1 MSWSD
6 RLRAALSAAVLCCF
20 GVSQAHAQDA
30 VEAEIEAL
38 RAAAHKMAVAFAS
51 DAVEPVGKVSLD
63 LMFVFQE
70 LTALQKNAALV
81 GEVCAPPD
89 ADMTLRTL
97 SEPDCLAALMSV
109 ERQVWRLAAE
119 LAADAHLIASKR
131 LADTLPLETIPEADW
146 TEAREAE
153 VAEWWAKAAPTAL
166 EAVSRVGREW
176 IKQRGDEEEIADRAL
191 RRLARALRQIEQEPA
206 VAQLRNAVNSVAE
219 FASLAAPLRVI
230 VDPDQALED
239 RAEAAVRFA
248 AAYAGLQADA
258 LKQVF
263 SAPIDAN
270 TCRDT
275 LPEELRDARWYR
287 EELCT
292 AAFDRLKAVSDAL
305 DEPRA
310 AASGAYAALE
320 AEIEARAAEVD
331 AFTSALTE
339 AFDERILTIR
349 LLVAKAEALPRAGGN
364 CTDVARAMDEPEEAI
379 TSPLNEGRLRRA
391 AERLAGVM
399 TACAEQSL
407 TDQLTLMCRR
417 TQSVLAGPIDRFDT
431 RIRAVPSALPSP
443 FDSDLQ
449 APWEALVSAAER
461 EGLAGI
467 CEGTVSLNPATLKRR
482 AEALEDAAGAALE
495 RLQRAAVQSLQDK
508 SLASL
513 EGVLDR
519 VKVPVDVTA
528 GVETGLTALCDMVA
542 PPIPAPEGSV
552 RRAVSQAVLTDLGLV
567 DNGAPVA
574 EVALMCTEL
583 RKGTGVWTGAAFS
596 DAFNAVLQDSLE
608 ETQAAAVV
616 ARLDEAM
623 DRLQQSGDRLA
634 QRAANAAVIL
644 EGSAVLDRVVS
655 MQADSGCGPEA
666 QTDESA
672 TPNTGLDMGLLSK
685 KVERRLGVEDR
696 RWTIHLGA
704 KLNLAVC
711 GLRSNDPKA
720 LHQVVSVVKASTQF
734 SEAFDV
740 DTATDP
746 VAVADQLQAAMRRA
760 VEEAEITV
768 DETFLNV
775 QLRRIAAAAGLDLDA
790 LVRLRLGPLSGSSFD
805 KQFGLLLRVA
815 LPEPVNQ
822 SFCLSV
828 PIDPAR
834 VSPECPS
841 FENAEAVVTA
851 MAEAMAR
858 QAFDDLA
865 TKVGEE
871 LQRFMAE
878 SEGLAAI
885 EDLLRNSAQVT
896 VVRAPSRASGDILS
910 WVRVTIPES
919 AVEDL
924 TKIHDLAP
932 LKGPFVFQT
941 ALDGDLVDQVIVE
954 RPTVDGVA
962 LVRRALSLEPSN
974 VLVLQ
979 EIGAPDPLKP
989 EALPQALKAVASQ
1002 SDRTQC
1008 SGAYV
1013 VSVAFGPRAPVQ
1025 GPLGFVCMQPTGGA
1039 PWLVLGTNVELKSL
1053 NEDWRLR
1060 VRAVESDA
1068 GNGDGIYD
1076 FNVRVSSHT
1085 PLFAEVDNN
1094 ARALLRIDL
1103 PRGVVS
1109 LPSDVDENAKLY
1121 LDIENALSV
1130 QLPRGVRVHG
1140 IQFASDGLD
1149 ISIDPSGAIDEAW
1162 RSLSDMVSEDAAVW
1176 QAWAEDVGAT
1186 LQKESEA
1193 YCKHV
1198 VPLQRL
1204 GQTLADGVLAPV
1216 PEICTVSDP
1225 DEGGIFLRGQE
1236 LTWTCS
1242 GNNIAPGREV
1252 DYCDLELPDDFG
1264 LCGDF
1269 VDIRFDWR
1277 GAERPDQPEVHSA
1290 DLEDCIED
1298 TIDDLLPRDQLGDD
1312 EIRVALGFDGACSD
1326 LNRLSDCAITGAF
1339 TLDLSDLEEQLNKIG
1354 SDTLG
1359 RIYDAEACALDAPQ
1373 LDVTALVSL
1382 DGTLR
1387 FGAGAS
1393 GLDALE
1399 NRFMRCADVLAAAA
1413 AEAALSEVV
1422 DAVDLSDLFQGFA
1435 DASSSVLDGATDTLG
1450 ATLDGEASCTLK
1462 STESDAQKACGS
1474 YSGEDV
1480 QTGRV
1485 TGAIVTAPYE
1495 ILGED
1500 LKVTADLSWSTAKLS
1515 VEDLDTDALAN
1526 WAESQARGLIDPND
1540 ARLSLTCPQTQDGD
1554 CLNELSRR
1562 LGASVSGKYLQS
1574 KDGAT
1579 LIKTDKRFELTLP
1592 YDLVIDEL
1600 GLRSSVD
1607 LRCIIDL
1614 EGFPNVA
1621 APDCGAQGLSPEAL
1635 VMDAVARILAEGP
1648 LEVGQTLDLGLI
1660 AFKIK
1665 EEGAPVYKPSLGRI
1679 EMTAEA
1685 SFAGLGIDETV
1696 DANITLDR
1704 NLTPDIDADYN
1715 SLTSNIT
1722 EQLSS
1727 GINDLLGDFG
1737 VKITDIGLRPAD
1749 GSTPKALLI
1758 DSEANIAGLFAIS
1771 APQVQLSEEG
1781 LAIQGPN
1788 RFAISFGEG
1797 LTIPVPPLAICPNGG
1812 AIEDTEL
1819 TIRAAVTIAE
1829 CSASYL
1835 LNYRG
1840 SLTMDIERPLKVTT
1854 KGALTLLSIIP
1865 LGSNEGVIDLGKPFV
1880 QHQSEI
1886 GGAVSDILSM
1896 RGQFTIDGPQEIVT
1910 ADSSVKVFTVP
1921 VGDGRFLLDLDQ
1933 RILDTATEFN
1943 IAAFLRGNGAV
1954 RTGKGFSRPEAAA
1967 GTRMSI
1973 AGFDAF
1979 SADLKARANLA
1990 RARLSVLGLRLT
2002 VAFPGL
2008 QALDPSR
2015 IADMLKNLLTPNF
2028 EDLDKALEALFSGNV
2043 TINPFAG
2050 FGSGGDGMGDD
2061 GDGDAGDS
2069 ASDGKAQDPGD
2080 GLGDGTDPPL
2090 ADTGAPEAIPPGG
2103 TPGLL
2108 GDKVAA
2114 LWFEPLGGDPA
2125 RVQIGKGNKGTP
2137 EYEKLA
2143 VARIAPG
2150 HFNAEG
2156 QPMGKTLS
2164 TLTGGYSQMQRG
2176 TVEAFD
2182 GYGGCTTGP
2191 GNLVYLYTGETVDRR
2206 GYYELCRVSIGAD
2219 NRPVTDLNILSEDLS
2234 TDERSLLVA
2243 FHTALIGEMATRP
2256 EDPDGNYDRLLLRAR
2271 IVQNAHGTLSGTIG
2285 FQRVGELLV
2294 VMRGSFED
2302 NTACGEPPAVGGDPK
2317 TKSFWLTGMRQDW
2330 DGKRP
2335 GDLDDPQGVF
2345 EAVQAL
2351 WNCEEGT
2358 LGRIDPDNRT
2368 LATAES
2374 LSRKAAGGYQI
2385 VSPME
2390 LPKDPEPEPR
2400 PTPPWPQPEPEP
2412 QPKPAPEPDPVP
2424 FPEPCSSECGTIPV
2438 RIGELDEGCGI
2449 WLYNQLSGRYPR
2461 GGLGG
2466 EVCEAGPQTVIVG
2479 SVAGQYVQFYVPV
2492 DDTRAHLM
2500 LSLPDGYHRTDTPLS
2515 LVGGAAA
2522 TPARAKQV
2530 SDFLDVYV
2538 GSPAPDRFK
2547 AVRVLSDLPTREAL
2561 EAPLPGGAGRL
2572 WVVRQDDRVWL
2583 VKQTGDALPEDRA
2596 LSLLTVLTEDVLAA
2610 EVTTP
2615 DRLLL
2620 VRPEALWVYRWAG
2633 GAWEGIAQI
2642 GDDPRREQVPS
2653 ARAVASELYD
2663 VIGAVPDAP
2672 HRVQIVPYEPRIEA
2686 WAYAIEDG
2694 NGQPGRLMARRAVVP
2709 VEETTEKL
2717 QGGLS
2722 ASQPT
2727 LDLPETGALDHWVDV
2742 TVPLEV
2748 GQFTIDLSP
2757 LVSGEI
2763 DPYVC
2768 LYSLNG
2774 KPLAADDDGGRED
2787 LYSRLTWRPEAGET
2801 RFLARLKNYEQQ
2813 PAQPVPPVVATL
2825 SFSTSND
2832 VSVLPK
2838 PGDEGYVLCEQPDV
2852 AKRIKYFATAPEAAE
2867 LKGLSLILQDRSRLL
2882 AVAKEALEAPWA
2894 GTLEAFQTE
2903 GDTKSRAAVSAPVYL
2918 AQSDGAGLLFRRFVP
2933 QSEDVDAIAP
2943 FARMPGAAPPRH
2955 AWSALAQ
2962 ELDGDTTE
2970 VAQITGRSV
2979 ALTALTAGG
2988 AAVTEA
2994 WQTRLPRHEGT
3005 GYRVFFKLGD
3015 TPLWIDLPDDFA
3027 SDALVEA
3034 ALRYMLNF
3042 DVSSLTLLQA
3052 SPPLARAE
3060 SGYCGEGSTSC
3071 DESLVLLPLSDTA
3084 EAVVLPLPTKAAP
3097 PGALET
3103 VKNLFVQVATH
3114 SPEQLPDVA
3123 ARVDPWSMQDKR
3135 LLQFTK
3141 DGPLHVVADDGRWA
3155 CLRTDHGGAAS
3166 PRAQAALAYWPDGDL
3181 APSASPQLCDAP
3193 GVVVWQ
3199 YAPAPRDSAVGLLY
3213 RTGDE
3218 TPLDLVALNTAAP
3231 RVATGQTVPDALKT
3245 LLVGRLQGSLRPE
3258 DDLRSLPK
3266 TVVPE
3271 VLRETA
3277 VVLEVIR
3284 PGNRLLWLAGL
3295 QVPQGSGAPLVCVLG
3310 DIEADLPEGVPPKVK
3325 DDVILLSLEAVKR
3338 TVEALGSGQDALCPR
3353 TRTRRINVVPAGDYW
3368 DIWEELSNE
3377 ASLAPEERPRFR
3389 RVRLAQAGPGA
3400 GPMLA
3405 RNTPARTNAHRLH
3418 GTALTL
3424 RLDRRLT
3431 ERLDDVAAR
3440 EARAPIKSAVAGLFR
3455 AADLTRGAR
3464 TVFLTCTTDCT
3475 RLEGTTSAGERIA
3488 VVIDPAGGRASAI
3501 GLTDVASAQDEVL
3514 QGFALGLAADRLA
3527 ACSSRCF
3534 AWFDLGV
3541 AGEAVMAAE
3550 RPHGAVLGRKDTAD
3564 LIRPYGDLP
3573 REFARP
3579 FNETSPDEILIAL
3592 RNAVLQRAAG
3602 RMVPFTVQRLTNGWT
3617 GPDAPAL
3624 LSFPEPGAPLKEHR
3638 VVFPSGA
3645 EGPLYWSS
3653 RAVIDTD
3660 TATRIVTHLSLRLG
3674 ASRLSEEAIW
3684 IPGAPRDAPLFLL
3697 ETAPSATGLT
3707 LAERL
3712 DANARPDVFF
3722 DPACPVALELR
3733 DTFLQ
3738 GLVALAPKAD
3748 VTCVPDATDRL
3759 ALLQADVPAALAVTP
3774 DAFAVLDIDTDF
3786 SVLGTRFDAQ
3796 AEAVLRLATP
3806 ALDQAFESVQLW
3818 TADIPGIVLATA
3830 DTGFET
3836 AVWRDS
3842 PGTVPD
3848 LVGRFQGYR
3857 VARPEQ
3863 HRLLAQVT
3871 PVASLATR
3879 GRFLDIE
3886 GRDALLYDETRLDV
3900 LGGDRI
3906 RITRFLNSG
3915 DARPEAL
3922 ATDIATYLTAS
3933 EPAADTIAEA
3943 ILVPAGDA
3951 FLVMETAS
3959 RKIAGAWVKPAMGA
3973 PVGLA
3978 APSTWP
3984 QDLAAATAA
3993 DLAAFL
3999 RPNLSAGHSLAG
4011 LFAEGNTLVACG
4023 RVAAASPGV
4032 DEGLILQTA
4041 DSGGNRV
4048 RAAYTDLA
4056 MRFHAPSCGIVRR
4069 HLPFVVSTPEQITD
4083 VARMDLLPRTNRQ
4096 HPDVVIATPIPPETV
4111 AQLWVGQGTLDKRC
4125 LGTFAPEAKE
4135 LLRLLAKR
4143 LWDAGASC
4151 DWFKAPAEGTVALL
4165 AIGGQVTVLDSRTG
4179 VMREIGL
4186 ETSSAADHEMLLTWF
4201 LSVGVTACSNQPLV
4215 HTVLSDGAQFLD
4227 DPCGIIATAP
4237 VGATA
4242 FAALMKRLSRAEAT
4256 PLSRT
4261 DFDLLNGRLMPKGA
4275 DAPFRFDVLAQ
4286 DGSRLLAVTG
4296 AGSGMEQ
4303 DWIILSDRGCLLVSL
4318 ETLGRA
4324 KLDDLSGRL
4333 LPDGSPRHLFLR
4345 AVDLEEQAPIW
4356 LLAQTDDRACEAT
4369 GRTSLDNVSPVT
4381 RLGGAWTFE
4390 ARAMTRTRWYPLQLQ
4405 GDPDTVLARAPE
4417 DAVISEYI
4425 AAQLRAEVTVARLW
4439 LRPDGQDALFVVGW
4453 GATSNP
4459 TLCVHLLNAQ
4469 RGGYVTTKSA
4479 IDMRLAGAHREEL
4492 GLKALI
4498 DRLEAQ
4504 SPDAVFAPR
4513 WYEPFV
4519 ADPRALALR
4528 DHPPGV
4534 ACVPES
4540 S

>member
-6 RLRAALSAAVLCCF
+6 RLRAALSAAVLFCF
-20 GVSQAHAQDA
+20 GVLQAHAQDA
-30 VEAEIEAL
+30 VETEIEAL
-38 RAAAHKMAVAFAS
+38 RAAAHKMAVAFDS
-51 DAVEPVGKVSLD
+51 DGVGPVGKVSLD

-70 LTALQKNAALV
+70 LTALQRNGALV

-89 ADMTLRTL
+89 TDMTLRML
-97 SEPDCLAALMSV
+97 SEPDCLATLISM

-131 LADTLPLETIPEADW
+131 LADTLPPPPIPESDR

-153 VAEWWAKAAPTAL
+153 VAAWWAKAAPTAL

-176 IKQRGDEEEIADRAL
+176 IKQRRDEDEIADRAL

-206 VAQLRNAVNSVAE
+206 VAQLRNAVKDAPE
-219 FASLAAPLRVI
+219 FASLVASLRVI
-230 VDPDQALED
+230 VDPGQALED
-239 RAEAAVRFA
+239 RAEATVRFA

-263 SAPIDAN
+263 STPIDAN

-292 AAFDRLKAVSDAL
+292 AAFDRLKAVSEAL
-305 DEPRA
+305 DVPRE

-320 AEIEARAAEVD
+320 AEIDARAAEVD
-331 AFTSALTE
+331 AFTAALTE

-349 LLVAKAEALPRAGGN
+349 LLVAKAEALPLAGGT
-364 CTDVARAMDEPEEAI
+364 CTDATRAMAEPAEAI
-379 TSPLNEGRLRRA
+379 TGPLNESRLRRA
-391 AERLAGVM
+391 AEGLAGVL
-399 TACAEQSL
+399 TACAEQNL

-417 TQSVLAGPIDRFDT
+417 TQSVLAGPTQRFDT
-431 RIRAVPSALPSP
+431 RIRAVPTALPAP
-443 FDSDLQ
+443 FNRDLQ
-449 APWEALVSAAER
+449 KPWEALVSAAGR
-461 EGLAGI
+461 DGLAGI
-467 CEGTVSLNPATLKRR
+467 CEGTVSLDPDTVMRR
-482 AEALEDAAGAALE
+482 AEALENAAGAALE
-495 RLQRAAVQSLQDK
+495 RLLQAAVQSLQDK
-508 SLASL
+508 ALASL

-519 VKVPVDVTA
+519 SKVPVEVTA
-528 GVETGLTALCDMVA
+528 SIETGLTALCDMVT
-542 PPIPAPEGSV
+542 PLSPAPEGSV

-567 DNGAPVA
+567 DNGAAVA

-634 QRAANAAVIL
+634 KRAATAAVIL

-666 QTDESA
+666 ETDENA
-672 TPNTGLDMGLLSK
+672 PPNTGLEMGLLSK
-685 KVERRLGVEDR
+685 KVERRLIVEDG

-704 KLNLAVC
+704 ELNLAVC

-720 LHQVVSVVKASTQF
+720 LHQVVSVVEASTQF

-740 DTATDP
+740 DTATDT

-768 DETFLNV
+768 DEALLNV

-790 LVRLRLGPLSGSSFD
+790 LARLRLGPLSGSGFD
-805 KQFGLLLRVA
+805 KQYGLLLRVA

-828 PIDPAR
+828 PTDPAR
-834 VSPECPS
+834 VSPDCPS
-841 FENAEAVVTA
+841 FEDAEVVVSA

-858 QAFDDLA
+858 QAFDALA
-865 TKVGEE
+865 ATVGAE
-871 LQRFMAE
+871 LQRFLAD
-878 SEGLAAI
+878 SKGLAAI
-885 EDLLRNSAQVT
+885 EDLLQDNAEIT
-896 VVRAPSRASGDILS
+896 VVRGPSRTSGEILS
-910 WVRVTIPES
+910 WVRITVPKNAI
-919 AVEDL
+919 ADL
-924 TKIHDLAP
+924 TTIHGLAP
-932 LKGPFVFQT
+932 LTGAFVFQT
-941 ALDGDLVDQVIVE
+941 TLDGDRLDQMIVE
-954 RPTVDGVA
+954 RPTVNGVA
-962 LVRRALSLEPSN
+962 LVQRALSLLPSDSD
-974 VLVLQ
+974 LLILK

-989 EALPQALKAVASQ
+989 DDLPHALQDVASAR
-1002 SDRTQC
+1002 DRTQC
-1008 SGAYV
+1008 AGAYV
-1013 VSVAFGPRAPVQ
+1013 VSVAFGRQAPVQ
-1025 GPLGFVCMQPTGGA
+1025 GPLGFVCVQPSGDE
-1039 PWLVLGTNVELKSL
+1039 PWLVLGPDVELTSPDG
-1053 NEDWRLR
+1053 DWRMR

-1068 GNGDGIYD
+1068 SNDGGIYD
-1076 FNVRVSSHT
+1076 LNVRVSSHT
-1085 PLFAEVDNN
+1085 PLFAEVDN

-1140 IQFASDGLD
+1140 LQFASDGLD
-1149 ISIDPSGAIDEAW
+1149 ISIDPSGAIDDAW
-1162 RSLSDMVSEDAAVW
+1162 RGLSDMLSEEAAVW

-1186 LQKESEA
+1186 LQEESEA

-1204 GQTLADGVLAPV
+1204 GQTLADGMLAPV
-1216 PEICTVSDP
+1216 PEMCTVSEP
-1225 DEGGIFLRGQE
+1225 DEGRILLRDQE
-1236 LTWTCS
+1236 LTWSCS
-1242 GNNIAPGREV
+1242 GSNIAPGREV

-1264 LCGDF
+1264 LCGDA

-1277 GAERPDQPEVHSA
+1277 GTERPEKPEVHSA
-1290 DLEDCIED
+1290 DLEECIKD
-1298 TIDDLLPRDQLGDD
+1298 TTDDLLPRDQLGYD
-1312 EIRVALGFDGACSD
+1312 EIKVSLGFDGACSD
-1326 LNRLSDCAITGAF
+1326 LNRLSDCAITGTF
-1339 TLDLSDLEEQLNKIG
+1339 TLDLSDLADQLNKTG

-1359 RIYDAEACALDAPQ
+1359 RIYDDEACALDAPQ

-1387 FGAGAS
+1387 FGAGVS

-1399 NRFMRCADVLAAAA
+1399 NRFRRCADALAAAA
-1413 AEAALSEVV
+1413 AEAALSEVA
-1422 DAVDLSDLFQGFA
+1422 DTVDLSDLYQGIA
-1435 DASSSVLDGATDTLG
+1435 DASSSVLDGTTETLG
-1450 ATLDGEASCTLK
+1450 ATLDGEASCILK
-1462 STESDAQKACGS
+1462 STERDAQIACGA

-1515 VEDLDTDALAN
+1515 VEGLDTDPLAD
-1526 WAESQARGLIDPND
+1526 WAESQAKGLIHPKD

-1554 CLNELSRR
+1554 CLNELARR
-1562 LGASVSGKYLQS
+1562 LGDSISGKYLRS

-1579 LIKTDKRFELTLP
+1579 LIQTDKRFELTLP

-1621 APDCGAQGLSPEAL
+1621 APDCGGQGLSPEAL

-1660 AFKIK
+1660 AFEIK
-1665 EEGAPVYKPSLGRI
+1665 QAPDHKPSLGRI

-1696 DANITLDR
+1696 DAKITLDR
-1704 NLTPDIDADYN
+1704 NLNPDIDADYN
-1715 SLTSNIT
+1715 ALTGKIT
-1722 EQLSS
+1722 EQLTS

-1737 VKITDIGLRPAD
+1737 VKITNIGLSPAD
-1749 GSTPKALLI
+1749 GSMPKALLI
-1758 DSEANIAGLFAIS
+1758 DSEASIAGLFAIS

-1819 TIRAAVTIAE
+1819 TIRAAVTVAE

-1896 RGQFTIDGPQEIVT
+1896 RGQFTIDGPQKIVT

-1933 RILDTATEFN
+1933 GILDTTTEFN

-2090 ADTGAPEAIPPGG
+2090 ADTGAPEDIPPGG

-2164 TLTGGYSQMQRG
+2164 TLIGGYSQIQTG

-2182 GYGGCTTGP
+2182 GYGECTTGP

-2206 GYYELCRVSIGAD
+2206 GYYELCRVSIGTD
-2219 NRPVTDLNILSEDLS
+2219 NQPVTTLKGLSVE
-2234 TDERSLLVA
+2234 ERGLLVG
-2243 FHTALIGEMATRP
+2243 FHNALIGEMATRP
-2256 EDPDGNYDRLLLRAR
+2256 VEPSGDYGRLLLRAR
-2271 IVQNAHGTLSGTIG
+2271 IVQNGEGTLQGTIG

-2294 VMRGSFED
+2294 VMRGAFED
-2302 NTACGEPPAVGGDPK
+2302 NTACGEPPSAGGETK
-2317 TKSFWLTGMRQDW
+2317 TKSFWLTGMRQVY
-2330 DGKRP
+2330 DGERR

-2351 WNCEEGT
+2351 WNCDEGT
-2358 LGRIDPDNRT
+2358 LGRVDPTNQT

-2374 LSRKAAGGYQI
+2374 LSKKTAGGYQI
-2385 VSPME
+2385 VSPIE
-2390 LPKDPEPEPR
+2390 PPEDPVPQPR
-2400 PTPPWPQPEPEP
+2400 PTPPWPV
-2412 QPKPAPEPDPVP
+2412 PKPDPSPVP
-2424 FPEPCSSECGTIPV
+2424 PPPPPPVPDPEPCETDCRSVPV
-2438 RIGELDEGCGI
+2438 RIGELDDGCGI
-2449 WLYNQLSGRYPR
+2449 WLYDQLSGRYPR

-2466 EVCEAGPQTVIVG
+2466 EICEPGDETVI
-2479 SVAGQYVQFYVPV
+2479 AGRETARFVQFYVPV
-2492 DDTRAHLM
+2492 DEARAHLL
-2500 LSLPDGYHRTDTPLS
+2500 LSRPDGYHRTETPLS
-2515 LVGGAAA
+2515 FVGRAAA
-2522 TPARAKQV
+2522 TAARAKQV
-2530 SDFLDVYV
+2530 SDFLDIYARSS
-2538 GSPAPDRFK
+2538 SPGGFK

-2561 EAPLPGGAGRL
+2561 EAPLPDGAGR
-2572 WVVRQDDRVWL
+2572 WWAVRQDDRVWSS
-2583 VKQTGDALPEDRA
+2583 KQTGDALPEDRA
-2596 LSLLTVLTEDVLAA
+2596 LALLTVLTEDVLEA

-2620 VRPEALWVYRWAG
+2620 VRPEALWVYRWAD
-2633 GAWEGIAQI
+2633 GAWEAIAQI
-2642 GDDPRREQVPS
+2642 AEDPQRAQVPS
-2653 ARAVASELYD
+2653 ARSVANELYD
-2663 VIGAVPDAP
+2663 VIDNDIDAP
-2672 HRVQIVPYEPRIEA
+2672 HRVQIIPYAPQIEA

-2694 NGQPGRLMARRAVVP
+2694 NGEPGRLMVRRAVVP
-2709 VEETTEKL
+2709 TIQVAAVRQDTLSDSNNRIVYEASGGSELWFDIVLPSGTRNFSMDLRNMSGPSDGLLICLFGYEDGIPL
-2717 QGGLS
+2717 ASNWSGSNSQGAYLDWYPENNQTRFVGLIS
-2722 ASQPT
+2722 
-2727 LDLPETGALDHWVDV
+2727 E
-2742 TVPLEV
+2742 
-2748 GQFTIDLSP
+2748 
-2757 LVSGEI
+2757 VSGEVLPNFEI
-2763 DPYVC
+2763 ELTV
-2768 LYSLNG
+2768 N
-2774 KPLAADDDGGRED
+2774 RD
-2787 LYSRLTWRPEAGET
+2787 LQET
-2801 RFLARLKNYEQQ
+2801 RGPEQCQVAPTEARVNYFEAERERVDVKN
-2813 PAQPVPPVVATL
+2813 
-2825 SFSTSND
+2825 
-2832 VSVLPK
+2832 
-2838 PGDEGYVLCEQPDV
+2838 
-2852 AKRIKYFATAPEAAE
+2852 
-2867 LKGLSLILQDRSRLL
+2867 LSLILQDRNRLL
-2882 AVAKEALEAPWA
+2882 AVANEALEAPWSD
-2894 GTLEAFQTE
+2894 TPEAFVA
-2903 GDTKSRAAVSAPVYL
+2903 DTSVGQRLAAGAPVYL
-2918 AQSDGAGLLFRRFVP
+2918 AQTDGADLLFRRFLLQPSAV
-2933 QSEDVDAIAP
+2933 DVIAP
-2943 FARMPGAAPPRH
+2943 FARMTGDAPPRH
-2955 AWSALAQ
+2955 AWGALAK
-2962 ELDGDTTE
+2962 ELDRDTTE
-2970 VAQITGRSV
+2970 IAQISGRSV
-2979 ALTALTAGG
+2979 ALSALTVAGVD
-2988 AAVTEA
+2988 VTKA
-2994 WQTRLPRHEGT
+2994 WQTRLRHHEET
-3005 GYRVFFKLGD
+3005 EHRVFFKLGE
-3015 TPLWIDLPDDFA
+3015 TPRSIDLNGDFA
-3027 SDALVEA
+3027 DDALVKA
-3034 ALRYMLNF
+3034 ALRYMLTS
-3042 DVSSLTLLQA
+3042 DDSRLTLLQA
-3052 SPPLARAE
+3052 SPPLARTE
-3060 SGYCGEGSTSC
+3060 TGYCGTGSNSC
-3071 DESLVLLPLSDTA
+3071 VENLVLLPLTDTA
-3084 EAVVLPLPTKAAP
+3084 EAMVLPLPTRDAQPAAR
-3097 PGALET
+3097 ET
-3103 VKNLFVQVATH
+3103 VKRLFVQVATQ
-3114 SPEQLPDVA
+3114 SPEQLPDA
-3123 ARVDPWSMQDKR
+3123 APLIDPWSLSDKR
-3135 LLQFTK
+3135 LVQFTQ
-3141 DGPLHVVADDGRWA
+3141 DGPLHVIADDGRWA
-3155 CLRTDHGGAAS
+3155 CLRTDHAGASS
-3166 PRAQAALAYWPDGDL
+3166 PRAQAALAYWPDADL
-3181 APSASPQLCDAP
+3181 APSASPQLCNAP

-3199 YAPAPRDSAVGLLY
+3199 YAPAPRDSAVGMLY
-3213 RTGDE
+3213 QTGDE

-3258 DDLRSLPK
+3258 DDLRVLPD
-3266 TVVPE
+3266 TVLPE
-3271 VLRETA
+3271 ALSEKA
-3277 VVLEVIR
+3277 VILEVIR
-3284 PGNRLLWLAGL
+3284 PDNRLVWLAGL
-3295 QVPQGSGAPLVCVLG
+3295 QLPRKDKPPLVCVLG
-3310 DIEADLPEGVPPKVK
+3310 DIEATLPTNLPDEIKEN
-3325 DDVILLSLEAVKR
+3325 VIDITLVAVTR
-3338 TVEALGSGQDALCPR
+3338 TVEAFDPENDNLCPR
-3353 TRTRRINVVPAGDYW
+3353 TQQLRINVVASDGTW
-3368 DIWEELSNE
+3368 DIWEELLE
-3377 ASLAPEERPRFR
+3377 AAAPAPDTGPSIR
-3389 RVRLAQAGPGA
+3389 RVRLAQAGTGAWPG
-3400 GPMLA
+3400 LA
-3405 RNTPARTNAHRLH
+3405 RSTSAATEAHRLS
-3418 GTALTL
+3418 GTNLTL
-3424 RLDRRLT
+3424 HLDLRLT
-3431 ERLDDVAAR
+3431 EGLDPTGANTV
-3440 EARAPIKSAVAGLFR
+3440 RAPIKSAIAGLFR
-3455 AADLTRGAR
+3455 AAGLFRVAGKAGEAR
-3464 TVFLTCTTDCT
+3464 NISLTCQSDCT
-3475 RLEGTTSAGERIA
+3475 RLEGTTSAGERLA
-3488 VVIDPAGGRASAI
+3488 MVIDAAGKRASAV
-3501 GLTDVASAQDEVL
+3501 GLTDVAASQDAVL
-3514 QGFALGLAADRLA
+3514 ADFALSLAADRLT
-3527 ACSSRCF
+3527 ACEKACY

-3541 AGEAVMAAE
+3541 AGDAVMAAE
-3550 RPHGAVLGRKDTAD
+3550 RPYGSVLGRKDTDD
-3564 LIRPYGDLP
+3564 LIRHYGDLP
-3573 REFARP
+3573 EDLSRA
-3579 FNETSPDEILIAL
+3579 FNETDPDEIRIAL
-3592 RNAVLQRAAG
+3592 RVAVLQRAAE
-3602 RMVPFTVQRLTNGWT
+3602 RMASFTVQRLTNGWS

-3624 LSFPEPGAPLKEHR
+3624 LSFPDPGASLNGHR
-3638 VVFPSGA
+3638 VLFPGGA
-3645 EGPLYWSS
+3645 VGPVYWSGK
-3653 RAVIDTD
+3653 AVIDTD
-3660 TATRIVTHLSLRLG
+3660 TAAQIVTHLSLRLG
-3674 ASRLSEEAIW
+3674 ASRLYEEAIW
-3684 IPGAPRDAPLFLL
+3684 IPGASHHAPLFLL
-3697 ETAPSATGLT
+3697 ETAPTATGLT
-3707 LAERL
+3707 LRERL
-3712 DANARPDVFF
+3712 AANARPDVFF
-3722 DPACPVALELR
+3722 DPACTVALEQR
-3733 DTFLQ
+3733 NTFIQ
-3738 GLVALAPKAD
+3738 GLAALAPEAA
-3748 VTCVPDATDRL
+3748 VTCIPDATDRL
-3759 ALLQADVPAALAVTP
+3759 AMLQSGVPSALAVTP

-3786 SVLGTRFDAQ
+3786 SELGAGFDAQ

-3848 LVGRFQGYR
+3848 LVGGFQGYQD
-3857 VARPEQ
+3857 ARPEQ
-3863 HRLLAQVT
+3863 HLLLAQMT

-3906 RITRFLNSG
+3906 RDTRFLNTA
-3915 DARPEAL
+3915 DARPDAL
-3922 ATDIATYLTAS
+3922 AEDIAAYLTAS

-3951 FLVMETAS
+3951 FLVMEIAS
-3959 RKIAGAWVKPAMGA
+3959 EKISGAWVKPAMGA
-3973 PVGLA
+3973 PAGLA

-3984 QDLAAATAA
+3984 QDLAAGLAA
-3993 DLAAFL
+3993 DLAAVL

-4011 LFAEGNTLVACG
+4011 LFAEGSTLVACG
-4023 RVAAASPGV
+4023 PAAASSGV
-4032 DEGLILQTA
+4032 DEGLILKIA

-4048 RAAYTDLA
+4048 RAAHTDLA
-4056 MRFHAPSCGIVRR
+4056 MRFHASSCGIVRR
-4069 HLPFVVSTPEQITD
+4069 HLTFVVSTPEQITD
-4083 VARMDLLPRTNRQ
+4083 VARVDLLPRTTRQ

-4111 AQLWVGQGTLDKRC
+4111 AQLWVGEGTLDKRC
-4125 LGTFAPEAKE
+4125 LGTFTPEANE

-4179 VMREIGL
+4179 VMREIEL
-4186 ETSSAADHEMLLTWF
+4186 ETPSAADHEMLLTWF

-4256 PLSRT
+4256 PLSRS

-4324 KLDDLSGRL
+4324 KLDVLSGRL

-4369 GRTSLDNVSPVT
+4369 GRASLDNVSPVT

-4459 TLCVHLLNAQ
+4459 TFCVHLLNAQ

-4479 IDMRLAGAHREEL
+4479 LDMRLAGAHREEL

-4528 DHPPGV
+4528 DHTPGA

>member
-1 MSWSD
+1 M
-6 RLRAALSAAVLCCF
+6 RAALSAAVLYCF
-20 GVSQAHAQDA
+20 GVSQAHTQDA

-38 RAAAHKMAVAFAS
+38 RAAAHKMAVAYAS
-51 DAVEPVGKVSLD
+51 DGVEPVGKVSLD

-70 LTALQKNAALV
+70 LTALQRNAALV

-89 ADMTLRTL
+89 TDMTLRML
-97 SEPDCLAALMSV
+97 SEPDCLATLMSM

-131 LADTLPLETIPEADW
+131 LADTLPLPPIPEADR

-153 VAEWWAKAAPTAL
+153 VAAWWAEAAPTAL

-176 IKQRGDEEEIADRAL
+176 IKQRGDEDEIADRAL
-191 RRLARALRQIEQEPA
+191 RRLARALRQVEQEPA
-206 VAQLRNAVNSVAE
+206 VAQLRNAVKDAPE

-230 VDPDQALED
+230 VDPGQALED

-263 SAPIDAN
+263 STPIEAN

-275 LPEELRDARWYR
+275 LPEEMRDARWYR

-292 AAFDRLKAVSDAL
+292 AAFDRLKAVSEAL
-305 DEPRA
+305 DAPRE

-331 AFTSALTE
+331 AFTAALTE

-349 LLVAKAEALPRAGGN
+349 LLVAKAEALPRAGGT
-364 CTDVARAMDEPEEAI
+364 CTDVTRAMAEPAEAI
-379 TSPLNEGRLRRA
+379 TGPLNESLLRRA
-391 AERLAGVM
+391 AEGLAGVL
-399 TACAEQSL
+399 TACAEQNL

-417 TQSVLAGPIDRFDT
+417 TQSVLAGPTQRFDT
-431 RIRAVPSALPSP
+431 RIRAVPTALPAP
-443 FDSDLQ
+443 FNRDLQ
-449 APWEALVSAAER
+449 KPWEALVSAAGR
-461 EGLAGI
+461 DGLAGI
-467 CEGTVSLNPATLKRR
+467 CEGTVSLDPDTVMRKV
-482 AEALEDAAGAALE
+482 EALENAAGAALE
-495 RLQRAAVQSLQDK
+495 RLLQAAVQSLQDK
-508 SLASL
+508 ALASL

-519 VKVPVDVTA
+519 VKVPVEVTA
-528 GVETGLTALCDMVA
+528 GIETGLTALCDMVA
-542 PPIPAPEGSV
+542 PLSPAPEGSV

-567 DNGAPVA
+567 DNGAAVA

-608 ETQAAAVV
+608 ETQATAVV

-623 DRLQQSGDRLA
+623 DRLQESGDRLA
-634 QRAANAAVIL
+634 KRAATAAVIL

-666 QTDESA
+666 ETDENA
-672 TPNTGLDMGLLSK
+672 TPNTGLDLGLLAK
-685 KVERRLGVEDR
+685 KVERRLVVEDG

-704 KLNLAVC
+704 QLNLAVC

-720 LHQVVSVVKASTQF
+720 LHQVVSVVEASTQF
-734 SEAFDV
+734 AEAFDV
-740 DTATDP
+740 DTDT

-768 DETFLNV
+768 DEEFLNA
-775 QLRRIAAAAGLDLDA
+775 QLRRVAAAAGLDLDA
-790 LVRLRLGPLSGSSFD
+790 LARLRLGPLSGSGFD
-805 KQFGLLLRVA
+805 KQYGLLLRVA

-834 VSPECPS
+834 VSPDCPS
-841 FENAEAVVTA
+841 FENAEQVVTA

-858 QAFDDLA
+858 QAFDALA
-865 TKVGEE
+865 ATVGAE
-871 LQRFMAE
+871 LQRFLAD
-878 SEGLAAI
+878 SKGLAAI
-885 EDLLRNSAQVT
+885 EDLLQDTAEIT
-896 VVRAPSRASGDILS
+896 VVRAPSRTSGEILS
-910 WVRVTIPES
+910 WVRVTVPES
-919 AVEDL
+919 AIADL
-924 TKIHDLAP
+924 TTIHGLAP
-932 LKGPFVFQT
+932 LTGGFVFQT
-941 ALDGDLVDQVIVE
+941 TLDGDRLDQMIVE
-954 RPTVDGVA
+954 RPTVNGVA
-962 LVRRALSLEPSN
+962 LVRRALSLLPSDL
-974 VLVLQ
+974 LVLN
-979 EIGAPDPLKP
+979 ETGAPDPLNP
-989 EALPQALKAVASQ
+989 DDLPQALEDVASAR
-1002 SDRTQC
+1002 DRTQC
-1008 SGAYV
+1008 AGAYV
-1013 VSVAFGPRAPVQ
+1013 VSVAFGRQAPVQ
-1025 GPLGFVCMQPTGGA
+1025 GPLGFICVQPSGDE
-1039 PWLVLGTNVELKSL
+1039 PWLVLGTDVELTSPDG
-1053 NEDWRLR
+1053 DWRMR

-1068 GNGDGIYD
+1068 SNDGGIYD
-1076 FNVRVSSHT
+1076 LNVRVSSHT
-1085 PLFAEVDNN
+1085 PLFAEVDN

-1121 LDIENALSV
+1121 LTIENALSV

-1140 IQFASDGLD
+1140 LQFASDGLD
-1149 ISIDPSGAIDEAW
+1149 ISIDPSGAIDDAW
-1162 RSLSDMVSEDAAVW
+1162 RSLSDMLSEEAAVW

-1186 LQKESEA
+1186 LQEESEA
-1193 YCKHV
+1193 YCTHV

-1204 GQTLADGVLAPV
+1204 GQTLADGTLAPV
-1216 PEICTVSDP
+1216 PEVCTFSEP
-1225 DEGGIFLRGQE
+1225 DEGRILLRDQE
-1236 LTWTCS
+1236 LTWSCS

-1264 LCGDF
+1264 LCGDS

-1277 GAERPDQPEVHSA
+1277 GTERPDKPEVRSA

-1298 TIDDLLPRDQLGDD
+1298 TIDDLLPLDQLGYDSI
-1312 EIRVALGFDGACSD
+1312 EVSLGFDGACSD
-1326 LNRLSDCAITGAF
+1326 LNRLSDCAITGTF
-1339 TLDLSDLEEQLNKIG
+1339 TLDLSDLADQLNKTG

-1387 FGAGAS
+1387 FGAGAT

-1399 NRFMRCADVLAAAA
+1399 NRFKRCADALAAAA
-1413 AEAALSEVV
+1413 AEAALSEAM
-1422 DAVDLSDLFQGFA
+1422 DEVDLSDLYQGIA

-1450 ATLDGEASCTLK
+1450 TTLDGEASCTLK
-1462 STESDAQKACGS
+1462 STEKDAQKACGA

-1515 VEDLDTDALAN
+1515 VEDLDTDALAD
-1526 WAESQARGLIDPND
+1526 WAESQAKGLIDPND

-1554 CLNELSRR
+1554 CLNELARR
-1562 LGASVSGKYLQS
+1562 LGDSISGKYLRS

-1579 LIKTDKRFELTLP
+1579 LIQTDKRFELNLP

-1621 APDCGAQGLSPEAL
+1621 APDCGGQGLSPDAL

-1660 AFKIK
+1660 AFEIK
-1665 EEGAPVYKPSLGRI
+1665 QAPDHKPSLGRI

-1696 DANITLDR
+1696 DAKITLDR

-1715 SLTSNIT
+1715 ALTGKIT
-1722 EQLSS
+1722 EQLTS

-1737 VKITDIGLRPAD
+1737 VKITNIGLSPAD
-1749 GSTPKALLI
+1749 GSMPKALLI
-1758 DSEANIAGLFAIS
+1758 DSEASIAGLFAIS

-1819 TIRAAVTIAE
+1819 TIRAAVTVAE

-1896 RGQFTIDGPQEIVT
+1896 RGQFTIDGPQKIVT

-1933 RILDTATEFN
+1933 GILDTTTEFN

-1979 SADLKARANLA
+1979 SADLQARANLA

-2090 ADTGAPEAIPPGG
+2090 ADTGAPEDIPPGG

-2164 TLTGGYSQMQRG
+2164 TLAGGYSQMQTG

-2219 NRPVTDLNILSEDLS
+2219 NRPVTDLTILSK
-2234 TDERSLLVA
+2234 DERSLLVA
-2243 FHTALIGEMATRP
+2243 FHTALIGEMATRS
-2256 EDPDGNYDRLLLRAR
+2256 EEPDGDYDRLLLRGR
-2271 IVQNAHGTLSGTIG
+2271 IVQNAQGTLSGTIG

-2294 VMRGSFED
+2294 VMRGAFED
-2302 NTACGEPPAVGGDPK
+2302 NTACGEPPAPSGEEAK
-2317 TKSFWLTGMRQDW
+2317 TKSFWLTGMRQ
-2330 DGKRP
+2330 
-2335 GDLDDPQGVF
+2335 GDLDEPQLVF

-2351 WNCEEGT
+2351 WNCDEGT
-2358 LGRIDPDNRT
+2358 LGRIDPTNET

-2374 LSRKAAGGYQI
+2374 LSKKAADGYQI

-2390 LPKDPEPEPR
+2390 PPKDPEPEPR
-2400 PTPPWPQPEPEP
+2400 PTPPWPQPEPVPQPEP
-2412 QPKPAPEPDPVP
+2412 QPEPEPVP
-2424 FPEPCSSECGTIPV
+2424 GPEPCSSDCGSIPV
-2438 RIGELDEGCGI
+2438 RIGELDDGCGI
-2449 WLYNQLSGRYPR
+2449 WLFDQLSGRYPR

-2466 EVCEAGPQTVIVG
+2466 DMCEPAAETRIVG
-2479 SVAGQYVQFYVPV
+2479 SSLGQYTHFYVPV
-2492 DDTRAHLM
+2492 DETRAHLL
-2500 LSLPDGYHRTDTPLS
+2500 LSLTNGYHQTDTPLS
-2515 LVGGAAA
+2515 FVGGAAA

-2530 SDFLDVYV
+2530 SDFLDVYAR
-2538 GSPAPDRFK
+2538 SSAPDGFK
-2547 AVRVLSDLPTREAL
+2547 AVRVLSDLPSREAL
-2561 EAPLPGGAGRL
+2561 EAPLPDVAGRL
-2572 WVVRQDDRVWL
+2572 WVVRQDDRVWS
-2583 VKQTGDALPEDRA
+2583 VKQTGEALPEDRA
-2596 LSLLTVLTEDVLAA
+2596 LALLTVLTEDVLAA

-2615 DRLLL
+2615 DRLML
-2620 VRPEALWVYRWAG
+2620 VRPEALWVYRWAYG
-2633 GAWEGIAQI
+2633 TWEGIAQI
-2642 GDDPRREQVPS
+2642 ADDPRREQVPS
-2653 ARAVASELYD
+2653 ARAVAKELYD
-2663 VIGAVPDAP
+2663 VIGPVPDAP
-2672 HRVQIVPYEPRIEA
+2672 HRVQIVPYESRIEA

-2694 NGQPGRLMARRAVVP
+2694 NDEPGRLMVRRAVIP
-2709 VEETTEKL
+2709 RNEIVEQRAGALTETGT
-2717 QGGLS
+2717 S
-2722 ASQPT
+2722 V
-2727 LDLPETGALDHWVDV
+2727 DLPSNGALTRWLDV
-2742 TVPLEV
+2742 TIPAGTE
-2748 GQFTIDLSP
+2748 QFTIDLEP
-2757 LVSGEI
+2757 LDEGDK
-2763 DPYVC
+2763 DPYLC
-2768 LYSLNG
+2768 LYSMDG
-2774 KPLAADDDGGRED
+2774 TGLAGDDDDGPG
-2787 LYSRLTWRPEAGET
+2787 LYSRMTWRPESGET
-2801 RFLARLKNYEQQ
+2801 RYVLQVTEYGNGA
-2813 PAQPVPPVVATL
+2813 VPPVRAVL
-2825 SFSTSND
+2825 SLNTAYEASGRPTR
-2832 VSVLPK
+2832 
-2838 PGDEGYVLCEQPDV
+2838 CESPDV
-2852 AKRIKYFATAPEAAE
+2852 AERIDYFGPSYREVQIN
-2867 LKGLSLILQDRSRLL
+2867 GLSLILQDRRRLL
-2882 AVAKEALEAPWA
+2882 AVAKEALEAPSA
-2894 GTLEAFQTE
+2894 GTLVAFAADS
-2903 GDTKSRAAVSAPVYL
+2903 DTNQRLTARAPVYL
-2918 AQSDGAGLLFRRFVP
+2918 AQPDGADLLFRRFVP
-2933 QSEDVDAIAP
+2933 QAGDVDAIAP
-2943 FARMPGAAPPRH
+2943 FARITNAMPPSH
-2955 AWSALAQ
+2955 AWSALAR
-2962 ELDGDTTE
+2962 ELDRDTAE
-2970 VAQITGRSV
+2970 VTQIAGRAV
-2979 ALTALTAGG
+2979 ALTELSAGG
-2988 AAVTEA
+2988 AAVSEA
-2994 WQTRLPRHEGT
+2994 WQTSLPRHAGT
-3005 GYRVFFKLGD
+3005 GHRVFFKLGD
-3015 TPLWIDLPDDFA
+3015 TPRWIDLSGDFG

-3034 ALRYMLNF
+3034 ALRYMLGS

-3071 DESLVLLPLSDTA
+3071 DESLVLLSLSDTA

-3103 VKNLFVQVATH
+3103 VKNLFVQVATQ

-3123 ARVDPWSMQDKR
+3123 ARVDPWRLQDKR

-3141 DGPLHVVADDGRWA
+3141 DGPHHVVADDGRWA

-3166 PRAQAALAYWPDGDL
+3166 PRAQSALAYWPDADL

-3199 YAPAPRDSAVGLLY
+3199 YAPAPRDSAVGMLY

-3218 TPLDLVALNTAAP
+3218 TPLDLLALNTAAP
-3231 RVATGQTVPDALKT
+3231 RVATGHTVPDALKT

-3258 DDLRSLPK
+3258 DDLRALPD
-3266 TVVPE
+3266 TVLPE
-3271 VLRETA
+3271 ALSEKA
-3277 VVLEVIR
+3277 VILEVIR
-3284 PGNRLLWLAGL
+3284 PDNRLVWLAGL
-3295 QVPQGSGAPLVCVLG
+3295 QLPRKDKPPLVCVLG
-3310 DIEADLPEGVPPKVK
+3310 DIEATLPTDFPDEIKEN
-3325 DDVILLSLEAVKR
+3325 VIDITLAAVTR
-3338 TVEALGSGQDALCPR
+3338 TVEAFEPENDNLCPR
-3353 TRTRRINVVPAGDYW
+3353 TQQLRINVVASDGAW
-3368 DIWEELSNE
+3368 DIWEEVLE
-3377 ASLAPEERPRFR
+3377 AAAPAPDTGPSIR
-3389 RVRLAQAGPGA
+3389 RVRLAQAGTGAWPG
-3400 GPMLA
+3400 LA
-3405 RNTPARTNAHRLH
+3405 SSTSAATEAHRLS
-3418 GTALTL
+3418 GTNLTL
-3424 RLDRRLT
+3424 HLDLRLT
-3431 ERLDDVAAR
+3431 EGLDPTGANAV
-3440 EARAPIKSAVAGLFR
+3440 RAPIKSAIAGLFR
-3455 AADLTRGAR
+3455 AAGLFRVAGMAGDAR
-3464 TVFLTCTTDCT
+3464 NVSLICQSDCT
-3475 RLEGTTSAGERIA
+3475 RLEGTTSAGERLA
-3488 VVIDPAGGRASAI
+3488 VVIDAAGDRASAV
-3501 GLTDVASAQDEVL
+3501 GLSDVAPSEAPSL
-3514 QGFALGLAADRLA
+3514 AGFALSLAADRLP
-3527 ACSSRCF
+3527 ACTQDCF

-3550 RPHGAVLGRKDTAD
+3550 RPFGAVVGRQNAAD

-3573 REFARP
+3573 TDFARP
-3579 FNETSPDEILIAL
+3579 FTKQDPEPIRTAL
-3592 RNAVLQRAAG
+3592 RQAVLQLAAK
-3602 RMVPFTVQRLTNGWT
+3602 RMVSFTALRLTDSWT

-3624 LSFPEPGAPLKEHR
+3624 LSYPEQGAPLTGHR

-3645 EGPLYWSS
+3645 EGPVYWSGQ
-3653 RAVIDTD
+3653 AEIDPETE
-3660 TATRIVTHLSLRLG
+3660 ARIATHLSRHLG
-3674 ASRLSEEAIW
+3674 AARLSEETVW
-3684 IPGAPRDAPLFLL
+3684 IPGAANDAPLFRL
-3697 ETAPSATGLT
+3697 ETTPTNTGMTLT
-3707 LAERL
+3707 KRF
-3712 DANARPDVFF
+3712 DADARPDLIFHPGCAVTLDQRDAFLMGL
-3722 DPACPVALELR
+3722 AALE
-3733 DTFLQ
+3733 
-3738 GLVALAPKAD
+3738 PKAD
-3748 VTCVPDATDRL
+3748 VTCVAAATDGL
-3759 ALLQADVPAALAVTP
+3759 ALLQSGVPTALAVMP
-3774 DAFAVLDIDTDF
+3774 GAFAVLDIDSDF
-3786 SVLGTRFDAQ
+3786 SELGVGFDAQ
-3796 AEAVLRLATP
+3796 AEAVLRLAMP
-3806 ALDQAFESVQLW
+3806 ALDQGFESVHLW
-3818 TADIPGIVLATA
+3818 SADVPGTVLATA
-3830 DTGFET
+3830 DTGFDT
-3836 AVWRDS
+3836 AAWRDS
-3842 PGTVPD
+3842 SGAVPD
-3848 LVGRFQGYR
+3848 LLGSFGAYVGRS
-3857 VARPEQ
+3857 EQ
-3863 HRLLAQVT
+3863 HRLLAQLPHVF
-3871 PVASLATR
+3871 SLAAR
-3879 GRFLDIE
+3879 GRFLQVE
-3886 GRDALLYDETRLDV
+3886 GRDALLYDEMRLDV

-3906 RITRFLNSG
+3906 RVTRFLNAA

-3922 ATDIATYLTAS
+3922 AEDIAAYLTAS

-3951 FLVMETAS
+3951 FLVMEIAS
-3959 RKIAGAWVKPAMGA
+3959 KKISGAWVKPAMGA
-3973 PVGLA
+3973 PAGLA

-3984 QDLAAATAA
+3984 RDLAAGLAA

-4011 LFAEGNTLVACG
+4011 LFAEGSTLVACG
-4023 RVAAASPGV
+4023 PAAAASAGV
-4032 DEGLILQTA
+4032 DEGLILKIA

-4048 RAAYTDLA
+4048 RAAHTDLA
-4056 MRFHAPSCGIVRR
+4056 MRFHASSCGIVRR
-4069 HLPFVVSTPEQITD
+4069 HLAFVVSTPEQITD
-4083 VARMDLLPRTNRQ
+4083 VARVDLLPRTTRQ
-4096 HPDVVIATPIPPETV
+4096 HPDVVIATPIPPDAV

-4125 LGTFAPEAKE
+4125 LGTFAPEARE
-4135 LLRLLAKR
+4135 LLRLVAKR

-4179 VMREIGL
+4179 ASRDIGL
-4186 ETSSAADHEMLLTWF
+4186 DKSSAADHEMLLTWF

-4215 HTVLSDGAQFLD
+4215 HTILSDGAQFLD

-4237 VGATA
+4237 VDATA

-4261 DFDLLNGRLMPKGA
+4261 DLDLLNGRLMPKGT

-4286 DGSRLLAVTG
+4286 DSRRLLAVTG
-4296 AGSGMEQ
+4296 AGSGMER

-4345 AVDLEEQAPIW
+4345 AVDLKGQAPIW

-4381 RLGGAWTFE
+4381 RLAGAWTFE
-4390 ARAMTRTRWYPLQLQ
+4390 ARAMSRTRWYPLHLQ
-4405 GDPDTVLARAPE
+4405 DDPDTVLARAPE

-4425 AAQLRAEVTVARLW
+4425 AAQLRAEVTVTRLW

-4453 GATSNP
+4453 GAASNP

-4479 IDMRLAGAHREEL
+4479 IDMRLAGAHREGL

-4504 SPDAVFAPR
+4504 SPDAAFAPR

-4528 DHPPGV
+4528 DHTPGA

>member
-6 RLRAALSAAVLCCF
+6 RLRAALSAAVLYCF

-81 GEVCAPPD
+81 GEVCTPPV
-89 ADMTLRTL
+89 ADITLRTL
-97 SEPDCLAALMSV
+97 SEPDCLAALMST

-131 LADTLPLETIPEADW
+131 LADTLPPPQIPEADR

-176 IKQRGDEEEIADRAL
+176 IKQRGDEEEIADHAL

-206 VAQLRNAVNSVAE
+206 VAQLRNAVNDDDAAE
-219 FASLAAPLRVI
+219 FATLAAPLRVI
-230 VDPDQALED
+230 VDREQALED

-275 LPEELRDARWYR
+275 LPEELHDAQWYR

-305 DEPRA
+305 DEAPE

-331 AFTSALTE
+331 AFTAALTE

-379 TSPLNEGRLRRA
+379 TGPLNEGRLRRA

-417 TQSVLAGPIDRFDT
+417 TQSVLAGPIERFDT

-443 FDSDLQ
+443 FNIDLQ
-449 APWEALVSAAER
+449 APWEALVSAAGR

-467 CEGTVSLNPATLKRR
+467 CEGTVSLDPATLKRK
-482 AEALEDAAGAALE
+482 AEALEDPGAAALE

-508 SLASL
+508 ALARL

-519 VKVPVDVTA
+519 IKVPVDVTT
-528 GVETGLTALCDMVA
+528 GVETGLTALCDVA
-542 PPIPAPEGSV
+542 APLSPAPEGSV

-583 RKGTGVWTGAAFS
+583 RKGTGVWTGTAFS

-634 QRAANAAVIL
+634 QRAATAAVIL
-644 EGSAVLDRVVS
+644 EGSTVLDRVVS

-666 QTDESA
+666 ETDESPA
-672 TPNTGLDMGLLSK
+672 LNTGLDMGLLSK
-685 KVERRLGVEDR
+685 KVERRLVVEDG

-704 KLNLAVC
+704 ELNLAVC

-720 LHQVVSVVKASTQF
+720 LHQVVSVVEASTQF

-768 DETFLNV
+768 DEAFLNA
-775 QLRRIAAAAGLDLDA
+775 QLRRVAAAAGLDLDA
-790 LVRLRLGPLSGSSFD
+790 LARLRLGPLSGSGFD
-805 KQFGLLLRVA
+805 KQYGLLLRVA

-834 VSPECPS
+834 VSPDCPS
-841 FENAEAVVTA
+841 FENAEQVVTA

-858 QAFDDLA
+858 QAFDALA
-865 TKVGEE
+865 ATVGAE
-871 LQRFMAE
+871 LQRFLAD
-878 SEGLAAI
+878 SKGLAAI
-885 EDLLRNSAQVT
+885 EDLLQDTAEIT
-896 VVRAPSRASGDILS
+896 VVRAPSRTSGEILS
-910 WVRVTIPES
+910 WVRVTVPES
-919 AVEDL
+919 AIADL
-924 TKIHDLAP
+924 TTTHGLAP
-932 LKGPFVFQT
+932 LTGAFVFQT
-941 ALDGDLVDQVIVE
+941 TLDGDRLDQMIVE
-954 RPTVDGVA
+954 RPTVNGVA
-962 LVRRALSLEPSN
+962 LVRRALSLLPSDL
-974 VLVLQ
+974 LVLN
-979 EIGAPDPLKP
+979 ETGAPDPLNP
-989 EALPQALKAVASQ
+989 DDLPQPLKDVASAR
-1002 SDRTQC
+1002 DRTQC
-1008 SGAYV
+1008 AGAYV
-1013 VSVAFGPRAPVQ
+1013 VSVAFGRQAPVQ
-1025 GPLGFVCMQPTGGA
+1025 GPLGFVCVQPSGDE
-1039 PWLVLGTNVELKSL
+1039 PWLVLGTDVELTSPDG
-1053 NEDWRLR
+1053 DWRMR

-1068 GNGDGIYD
+1068 SNDGGIYD
-1076 FNVRVSSHT
+1076 LNVRVSSHT
-1085 PLFAEVDNN
+1085 PLFAEVDN

-1121 LDIENALSV
+1121 LDVENALSA

-1140 IQFASDGLD
+1140 LQFASDGLD
-1149 ISIDPSGAIDEAW
+1149 ISIDPSGAIDDAW
-1162 RSLSDMVSEDAAVW
+1162 RSLSDMLSEEAAVW

-1186 LQKESEA
+1186 LQEASEA

-1198 VPLQRL
+1198 APLQRL

-1216 PEICTVSDP
+1216 PEMCTVSDP
-1225 DEGGIFLRGQE
+1225 DEGRISLRDQE

-1264 LCGDF
+1264 LCGDS

-1290 DLEDCIED
+1290 DLEECIED
-1298 TIDDLLPRDQLGDD
+1298 TIDDLLPRDQLGYDK
-1312 EIRVALGFDGACSD
+1312 IVVSLGFDGACSD

-1339 TLDLSDLEEQLNKIG
+1339 TLDLSDLAEQLNKIG

-1387 FGAGAS
+1387 FGAGPS

-1399 NRFMRCADVLAAAA
+1399 TRFRRCADALAAGA
-1413 AEAALSEVV
+1413 AEAELSEVM
-1422 DAVDLSDLFQGFA
+1422 DEVDLSDLYQGIA
-1435 DASSSVLDGATDTLG
+1435 DAGSSVLDGTTNTLG
-1450 ATLDGEASCTLK
+1450 ATLAGEASCTLK
-1462 STESDAQKACGS
+1462 STEKDTQKACYV

-1515 VEDLDTDALAN
+1515 VEDLDTDALAD
-1526 WAESQARGLIDPND
+1526 WAESQAKGLIDPND

-1554 CLNELSRR
+1554 CLNELARR
-1562 LGASVSGKYLQS
+1562 LGDSISGKYLRS
-1574 KDGAT
+1574 KDNAT
-1579 LIKTDKRFELTLP
+1579 LIQTEKRFELTLP

-1614 EGFPNVA
+1614 DGFPNVD

-1635 VMDAVARILAEGP
+1635 VMDAVARILSEGP
-1648 LEVGQTLDLGLI
+1648 LEVGQSLDLGLI

-1665 EEGAPVYKPSLGRI
+1665 EDGAPVYKPSLGRI

-1704 NLTPDIDADYN
+1704 NLTLDIDADYN
-1715 SLTSNIT
+1715 ALTSKIT
-1722 EQLSS
+1722 EQLTS

-1737 VKITDIGLRPAD
+1737 VKITSLTLDPLN
-1749 GSTPKALLI
+1749 GSMPEALLI
-1758 DSEANIAGLFAIS
+1758 DSEASIAGLFSIT
-1771 APQVQLSEEG
+1771 APQVRLSEAG
-1781 LAIQGPN
+1781 LEIQGPN
-1788 RFAISFGEG
+1788 RFGISFGEG
-1797 LTIPVPPLAICPNGG
+1797 ITIPVPPLAICPNGG

-1819 TIRAAVTIAE
+1819 TITAAVTVAE

-1865 LGSNEGVIDLGKPFV
+1865 LGSNEGVIDLGKPFI
-1880 QHQSEI
+1880 QHESEI

-1896 RGQFTIDGPQEIVT
+1896 RGQFTIDGPQKIVT

-1933 RILDTATEFN
+1933 GVLDTATEFN
-1943 IAAFLRGNGAV
+1943 VAVFLRGNGAV
-1954 RTGKGFSRPEAAA
+1954 RTGKWFSRPEATA

-1979 SADLKARANLA
+1979 SADLKARAKLV
-1990 RARLSVLGLRLT
+1990 RARLNVLGLRLT

-2008 QALDPSR
+2008 QALDPSKV
-2015 IADMLKNLLTPNF
+2015 ADMLKNLLTPNF

-2050 FGSGGDGMGDD
+2050 FGSGGGGMGDD

-2090 ADTGAPEAIPPGG
+2090 ADAGAPEAIPPGG

-2125 RVQIGKGNKGTP
+2125 RVQIGKGTKGTP

-2143 VARIAPG
+2143 VARIARG

-2164 TLTGGYSQMQRG
+2164 TLTGGYSQMQTG
-2176 TVEAFD
+2176 TVDAFD

-2219 NRPVTDLNILSEDLS
+2219 NRPVTDLTTLSR
-2234 TDERSLLVA
+2234 DERSLLVA

-2256 EDPDGNYDRLLLRAR
+2256 EEPDGDYDRLLLRAR
-2271 IVQNAHGTLSGTIG
+2271 IVQNAQGTLSGTIG

-2294 VMRGSFED
+2294 VMRGAFEG
-2302 NTACGEPPAVGGDPK
+2302 NTACGEPPLPGGEPK
-2317 TKSFWLTGMRQDW
+2317 TKSFWLTGMRQVY
-2330 DGKRP
+2330 DGERQ
-2335 GDLDDPQGVF
+2335 GDLDNPQGVF
-2345 EAVQAL
+2345 DAVQAL
-2351 WNCEEGT
+2351 WNCDEGT
-2358 LGRIDPDNRT
+2358 LGRVDPDNQT

-2374 LSRKAAGGYQI
+2374 LSRKAADGYQI

-2400 PTPPWPQPEPEP
+2400 PIPPWPQPEPEP
-2412 QPKPAPEPDPVP
+2412 QPESAPAPDPVP
-2424 FPEPCSSECGTIPV
+2424 FPEPCSSDCGTIPV
-2438 RIGELDEGCGI
+2438 RIGELDGGCGI
-2449 WLYNQLSGRYPR
+2449 WLFDQLSGRYPR

-2479 SVAGQYVQFYVPV
+2479 RATGQYVQFYVPV
-2492 DDTRAHLM
+2492 DETRAHLM
-2500 LSLPDGYHRTDTPLS
+2500 LSLPDGYHRTDTPLRP
-2515 LVGGAAA
+2515 VGGAAA

-2530 SDFLDVYV
+2530 SGFLDVYV

-2547 AVRVLSDLPTREAL
+2547 VVSVLSDLPTREAL
-2561 EAPLPGGAGRL
+2561 EASLPVGAGRL
-2572 WVVRQDDRVWL
+2572 WVVRQDARVWS

-2610 EVTTP
+2610 ELTTP

-2620 VRPEALWVYRWAG
+2620 VRPEALWVYRWAD

-2642 GDDPRREQVPS
+2642 ADDPRREQVPS
-2653 ARAVASELYD
+2653 ARAIAKELYD
-2663 VIGAVPDAP
+2663 VIGPVPGAP
-2672 HRVQIVPYEPRIEA
+2672 HRVQIAPYESRIEA

-2694 NGQPGRLMARRAVVP
+2694 NGLPGRLIVRRAVVP
-2709 VEETTEKL
+2709 KIEIAEER
-2717 QGGLS
+2717 QGALS
-2722 ASQPT
+2722 LSQPS
-2727 LDLPETGALDHWVDV
+2727 LDVGETGALDHWLDV
-2742 TVPLEV
+2742 EVPAGLRK
-2748 GQFTIDLSP
+2748 FTIDLSP
-2757 LVSGEI
+2757 LVADSI

-2768 LYSLNG
+2768 LFGLDG
-2774 KPLAADDDGGRED
+2774 TALAADDDSLPNR
-2787 LYSRLTWRPEAGET
+2787 YSRLTWQPRAGET
-2801 RFLARLKNYEQQ
+2801 RFVVRLRNYRQG
-2813 PAQPVPPVVATL
+2813 AVPPVRATL
-2825 SFSTSND
+2825 SVDTAHN
-2832 VSVLPK
+2832 VSVLP
-2838 PGDEGYVLCEQPDV
+2838 PQGDPNYTCEEPDV
-2852 AKRIKYFATAPEAAE
+2852 AERIRYFDSDPEAAAI
-2867 LKGLSLILQDRSRLL
+2867 KGLSHILQDRRRML
-2882 AVAKEALEAPWA
+2882 AVANEALEAPWT
-2894 GTLEAFQTE
+2894 GTLEAFAADS
-2903 GDTKSRAAVSAPVYL
+2903 DTNQRLTARAPVYL
-2918 AQSDGAGLLFRRFVP
+2918 AQPDGADLLFRRFVP
-2933 QSEDVDAIAP
+2933 QAGDVDAIAP
-2943 FARMPGAAPPRH
+2943 FARITDAMPPSH

-2962 ELDGDTTE
+2962 ELDRDTAE
-2970 VAQITGRSV
+2970 VTQIAGRSV
-2979 ALTALTAGG
+2979 ALTALSAGG
-2988 AAVTEA
+2988 ATVTEA
-2994 WQTRLPRHEGT
+2994 WQTRLPRHAGT
-3005 GYRVFFKLGD
+3005 GHRVFFKIGD
-3015 TPLWIDLPDDFA
+3015 TPRWIDLSGDFA

-3034 ALRYMLNF
+3034 ALRYMLGS
-3042 DVSSLTLLQA
+3042 DISSLTLLQA

-3060 SGYCGEGSTSC
+3060 SGYCSKGSTSC

-3103 VKNLFVQVATH
+3103 VKSLFAQVATH
-3114 SPEQLPDVA
+3114 SPEKLPDVS
-3123 ARVDPWSMQDKR
+3123 ARVDPWRLQDKR

-3181 APSASPQLCDAP
+3181 APSASPQLCDSP

-3199 YAPAPRDSAVGLLY
+3199 YAPAPRDSAIGMLY
-3213 RTGDE
+3213 RTGNE

-3231 RVATGQTVPDALKT
+3231 RVKTGQTVPDALKT
-3245 LLVGRLQGSLRPE
+3245 LLVGRLQGSLRAE
-3258 DDLRSLPK
+3258 DDLRALPG
-3266 TVVPE
+3266 TVLPE
-3271 VLRETA
+3271 VLSEKA
-3277 VVLEVIR
+3277 VILEVIR
-3284 PGNRLLWLAGL
+3284 PNNRLVWLAGL
-3295 QVPQGSGAPLVCVLG
+3295 QLPRTDKPPLLCVLG
-3310 DIEADLPEGVPPKVK
+3310 DIEASLPSDLPEEIKK
-3325 DDVILLSLEAVKR
+3325 QVIDLTLAAVAR
-3338 TVEALGSGQDALCPR
+3338 TVEAFDKDNDTLCPR
-3353 TRTRRINVVPAGDYW
+3353 TQQLRINVVESDGAW
-3368 DIWEELSNE
+3368 DVWEELSE
-3377 ASLAPEERPRFR
+3377 AAVVPQDTGPGVR
-3389 RVRLAQAGPGA
+3389 RVRLAQAGPSA
-3400 GPMLA
+3400 WPMVA
-3405 RNTPARTNAHRLH
+3405 RNTPARTKAHRLH
-3418 GTALTL
+3418 GTDLTL
-3424 RLDRRLT
+3424 RFDRRLT

-3440 EARAPIKSAVAGLFR
+3440 EARAPIKSAMAGLFR

-3464 TVFLTCTTDCT
+3464 TVSLTCTTDCT

-3501 GLTDVASAQDEVL
+3501 GLTYVASARDEIL

-3527 ACSSRCF
+3527 ACSSCCF

-3550 RPHGAVLGRKDTAD
+3550 RPHGNVLGRKETAD
-3564 LIRPYGDLP
+3564 LIRPYGELP
-3573 REFARP
+3573 EEFARP
-3579 FNETSPDEILIAL
+3579 FNKTSPDEIRIAL
-3592 RNAVLQRAAG
+3592 RNAVLQRAAE

-3624 LSFPEPGAPLKEHR
+3624 LSFPEPGAPLKGHR

-3684 IPGAPRDAPLFLL
+3684 IPGPLRDAPLFLL

-3712 DANARPDVFF
+3712 DANARPDLFF
-3722 DPACPVALELR
+3722 DPACPVALEQR

-3738 GLVALAPKAD
+3738 GLVALAPEVD

-3759 ALLQADVPAALAVTP
+3759 ALLQADLPAALAVTP

-3786 SVLGTRFDAQ
+3786 SVLGTGFDAQ

-3806 ALDQAFESVQLW
+3806 ALDQAFANVQLW

-3842 PGTVPD
+3842 VGTAPD
-3848 LVGRFQGYR
+3848 LVGGFQGYR

-3906 RITRFLNSG
+3906 RVTRFLNPG

-3922 ATDIATYLTAS
+3922 AADIAAYLTAS

-3943 ILVPAGDA
+3943 ILVPAEDA

-3984 QDLAAATAA
+3984 QDLAAGLAA

-4023 RVAAASPGV
+4023 RAAAASPGV
-4032 DEGLILQTA
+4032 DEGLILKTA

-4048 RAAYTDLA
+4048 RAAHTDLA
-4056 MRFHAPSCGIVRR
+4056 MRFHASSCGIVRR
-4069 HLPFVVSTPEQITD
+4069 HLAFVVSTPEQITD
-4083 VARMDLLPRTNRQ
+4083 VAWMDLLPRTNRQ

-4125 LGTFAPEAKE
+4125 LGTFAPEARE

-4151 DWFKAPAEGTVALL
+4151 DWFKTPAEGTVALL

-4179 VMREIGL
+4179 VMRDIGL
-4186 ETSSAADHEMLLTWF
+4186 DTSSAADHEMLLTWF

-4227 DPCGIIATAP
+4227 DLCGIIATAP
-4237 VGATA
+4237 VDATA

-4261 DFDLLNGRLMPKGA
+4261 DLDLLNGRLMPKGA
-4275 DAPFRFDVLAQ
+4275 DAPFRFDVLTQ
-4286 DGSRLLAVTG
+4286 DGRRLLAVTG

-4303 DWIILSDRGCLLVSL
+4303 VWIILSDRGCLLVSL

-4324 KLDDLSGRL
+4324 KLDNLSGRL
-4333 LPDGSPRHLFLR
+4333 VPDESPHHLFLR
-4345 AVDLEEQAPIW
+4345 AVDLKEQTPIW
-4356 LLAQTDDRACEAT
+4356 LLAQADDRACEAT

-4381 RLGGAWTFE
+4381 QLGGAWTFE
-4390 ARAMTRTRWYPLQLQ
+4390 ARAMTRTRWYPFQLQ
-4405 GDPDTVLARAPE
+4405 DDPDTVLARAPE
-4417 DAVISEYI
+4417 DTVISEYI
-4425 AAQLRAEVTVARLW
+4425 AAQLRAEVTVTHLW

-4453 GATSNP
+4453 DAAANP

-4479 IDMRLAGAHREEL
+4479 IEMRLAGAHREEL

-4504 SPDAVFAPR
+4504 ASDVDFAPR

-4528 DHPPGV
+4528 DHTPGA
-4534 ACVPES
+4534 ACVP
-4540 S
+4540 

>member
-1 MSWSD
+1 M
-6 RLRAALSAAVLCCF
+6 RAALSAAVLYCF
-20 GVSQAHAQDA
+20 GVSQAPAQDA

-81 GEVCAPPD
+81 GEVCTPPD
-89 ADMTLRTL
+89 ADITLRTL
-97 SEPDCLAALMSV
+97 SEPDCLAALMSM

-131 LADTLPLETIPEADW
+131 LADTLPLPPIPEADW

-153 VAEWWAKAAPTAL
+153 VAEWWARAAPTAL

-206 VAQLRNAVNSVAE
+206 VAQLRNAVNSAPE
-219 FASLAAPLRVI
+219 FASLAAPLRLI

-270 TCRDT
+270 TCPET
-275 LPEELRDARWYR
+275 LPKELRDARWYR

-305 DEPRA
+305 DEPRG

-331 AFTSALTE
+331 AFTAALTE

-379 TSPLNEGRLRRA
+379 TGPLSEGRLRRA

-417 TQSVLAGPIDRFDT
+417 TQSVLAGPIERFDT

-443 FDSDLQ
+443 FDNDLQ
-449 APWEALVSAAER
+449 APWEALVSAAGR
-461 EGLAGI
+461 DGLAGI
-467 CEGTVSLNPATLKRR
+467 CEGTVSLDPATLKRK
-482 AEALEDAAGAALE
+482 AEALEDPAAAALE

-508 SLASL
+508 ALASL

-528 GVETGLTALCDMVA
+528 DVETGLTALCDMVA
-542 PPIPAPEGSV
+542 PLSPVPEGSV
-552 RRAVSQAVLTDLGLV
+552 RRAVSQAVLNDLGLV

-634 QRAANAAVIL
+634 QRAATAAVIL

-666 QTDESA
+666 ETDESPA
-672 TPNTGLDMGLLSK
+672 LNTGLDMGLLSK
-685 KVERRLGVEDR
+685 KVERRLGVEDG

-704 KLNLAVC
+704 ELNLAVC

-720 LHQVVSVVKASTQF
+720 LHQVVSVVEASTQF

-746 VAVADQLQAAMRRA
+746 VAVADQLRAAMRRA

-768 DETFLNV
+768 DEALLNA

-790 LVRLRLGPLSGSSFD
+790 LARLRLGPLSGSGFD
-805 KQFGLLLRVA
+805 KQYGLLLRVA

-828 PIDPAR
+828 PTDPAR
-834 VSPECPS
+834 VSPDCPS
-841 FENAEAVVTA
+841 FEDAESVVAA
-851 MAEAMAR
+851 MAEAIAR
-858 QAFDDLA
+858 QAFDALA
-865 TKVGEE
+865 ATVGAE
-871 LQRFMAE
+871 LQRFLAD
-878 SEGLAAI
+878 SKGLAAI
-885 EDLLRNSAQVT
+885 EDLLQDTAEIT
-896 VVRAPSRASGDILS
+896 VVRAPSRTSGEILS
-910 WVRVTIPES
+910 WVRLTVPES
-919 AVEDL
+919 AIADL
-924 TKIHDLAP
+924 TTIHGLAP
-932 LKGPFVFQT
+932 LTGAFVLQT
-941 ALDGDLVDQVIVE
+941 TLDGDRLDQMIVE
-954 RPTVDGVA
+954 RPTVNGVA
-962 LVRRALSLEPSN
+962 LVRRALSLLPSDSDL
-974 VLVLQ
+974 LVLK
-979 EIGAPDPLKP
+979 EIGAPDPLKRDD
-989 EALPQALKAVASQ
+989 LPQALQDVASAR
-1002 SDRTQC
+1002 DRTQC
-1008 SGAYV
+1008 AGAYV
-1013 VSVAFGPRAPVQ
+1013 VSVAFGRQAPVQ
-1025 GPLGFVCMQPTGGA
+1025 GPLGFVCVQPSGDD
-1039 PWLVLGTNVELKSL
+1039 PWLVLGPDVELKSPDG
-1053 NEDWRLR
+1053 DWRIR

-1068 GNGDGIYD
+1068 SDDGGIYD
-1076 FNVRVSSHT
+1076 LNARVSSRT
-1085 PLFAEVDNN
+1085 PLFAEVDND
-1094 ARALLRIDL
+1094 RALLRIDL

-1121 LDIENALSV
+1121 LDIENALSA

-1140 IQFASDGLD
+1140 LQFASEGLD

-1162 RSLSDMVSEDAAVW
+1162 RSLSDMLSEEAAVW
-1176 QAWAEDVGAT
+1176 QAWAEDVGET
-1186 LQKESEA
+1186 LQEASEA
-1193 YCKHV
+1193 YCEHV

-1216 PEICTVSDP
+1216 PEVCTVREP
-1225 DEGGIFLRGQE
+1225 DEGRIHLRDQQ
-1236 LTWTCS
+1236 LTWSCS
-1242 GNNIAPGREV
+1242 GNSIAPGREV
-1252 DYCDLELPDDFG
+1252 DYCDLELPDDIG
-1264 LCGDF
+1264 LCGDS

-1277 GAERPDQPEVHSA
+1277 GTERPDKPEVRSA
-1290 DLEDCIED
+1290 DLDECIED
-1298 TIDDLLPRDQLGDD
+1298 TIDNLLPRDQLGYDRI
-1312 EIRVALGFDGACSD
+1312 EVSLGFDGACSD

-1339 TLDLSDLEEQLNKIG
+1339 TLDLSDLADQLTEMG

-1359 RIYDAEACALDAPQ
+1359 RIYEAEACGLDAPQ
-1373 LDVTALVSL
+1373 LDVTAMVSL

-1399 NRFMRCADVLAAAA
+1399 TRFQRCADALAAGA
-1413 AEAALSEVV
+1413 AEAALSEVMNE
-1422 DAVDLSDLFQGFA
+1422 VDLSDLYQGIA
-1435 DASSSVLDGATDTLG
+1435 DAGSSVLVGATNTLG

-1462 STESDAQKACGS
+1462 STEKDTQKCDA

-1500 LKVTADLSWSTAKLS
+1500 LKITADLSWSTTALS
-1515 VEDLDTDALAN
+1515 VRTLDPGALEE
-1526 WAESQARGLIDPND
+1526 WTESQAKGLFNPTD
-1540 ARLSLTCPQTQDGD
+1540 ARLSLTCPQTQEGD
-1554 CLNELSRR
+1554 CLNELARH
-1562 LGASVSGKYLQS
+1562 LGDSISGKYLQS

-1579 LIKTDKRFELTLP
+1579 LIQTDKRFELTLP

-1614 EGFPNVA
+1614 DDFPNVA

-1648 LEVGQTLDLGLI
+1648 LEVGQTLDFGLI
-1660 AFKIK
+1660 AFEIK
-1665 EEGAPVYKPSLGRI
+1665 QAPDYKPSLGRI

-1685 SFAGLGIDETV
+1685 SFTGLGIDETV
-1696 DANITLDR
+1696 DAKITLDR

-1715 SLTSNIT
+1715 TLTSNIT
-1722 EQLSS
+1722 EQLTS

-1737 VKITDIGLRPAD
+1737 VKITNLTLDPLD
-1749 GSTPKALLI
+1749 GSMPEALLI
-1758 DSEANIAGLFAIS
+1758 DSEANIAGLFSIT
-1771 APQVQLSEEG
+1771 APQVRLSEAG
-1781 LAIQGPN
+1781 LEIQGPN
-1788 RFAISFGEG
+1788 RFGISFGEG
-1797 LTIPVPPLAICPNGG
+1797 ITIPVPPLAICPNGG

-1819 TIRAAVTIAE
+1819 TIKAAVTVAE

-1840 SLTMDIERPLKVTT
+1840 SMTMDIERPLKVTT

-1865 LGSNEGVIDLGKPFV
+1865 LGSNEGVIDLGKPFI
-1880 QHQSEI
+1880 QHEAEI

-1896 RGQFTIDGPQEIVT
+1896 RGQFTIDGPQKIVT

-1933 RILDTATEFN
+1933 GILDTATEFN

-2069 ASDGKAQDPGD
+2069 TSDGKAQDPGD

-2090 ADTGAPEAIPPGG
+2090 ADAGAPEAIPPGG

-2125 RVQIGKGNKGTP
+2125 RVQIGKGTKGTP
-2137 EYEKLA
+2137 EYEKLT

-2164 TLTGGYSQMQRG
+2164 TLTGGYSQMQTG
-2176 TVEAFD
+2176 TVEALD

-2219 NRPVTDLNILSEDLS
+2219 NRPVTDLTILSK
-2234 TDERSLLVA
+2234 DERSLLVA

-2256 EDPDGNYDRLLLRAR
+2256 EVPDGDYDRLLLRGR
-2271 IVQNAHGTLSGTIG
+2271 IVQNVQGTLSGTIG

-2294 VMRGSFED
+2294 VMRGAFED
-2302 NTACGEPPAVGGDPK
+2302 NTACGEPPAPSGEEAK
-2317 TKSFWLTGMRQDW
+2317 TKSFWLTGMRQ
-2330 DGKRP
+2330 
-2335 GDLDDPQGVF
+2335 GDLDDPQVVF

-2351 WNCEEGT
+2351 WNCEDGT
-2358 LGRIDPDNRT
+2358 LGRIDPTNET
-2368 LATAES
+2368 LATTES
-2374 LSRKAAGGYQI
+2374 LSKKAADGYQI

-2390 LPKDPEPEPR
+2390 PPKDPEPEPR
-2400 PTPPWPQPEPEP
+2400 PTPPWPQPEPGPQPEP
-2412 QPKPAPEPDPVP
+2412 QPEPEPVP
-2424 FPEPCSSECGTIPV
+2424 GPEPCSSDCGSIPV
-2438 RIGELDEGCGI
+2438 RIGELDDGCGI
-2449 WLYNQLSGRYPR
+2449 WLFDQLSGRYPR

-2466 EVCEAGPQTVIVG
+2466 DICEPAAETRIVG
-2479 SVAGQYVQFYVPV
+2479 SSLGQYTHFYVPV
-2492 DDTRAHLM
+2492 DETRAHLL
-2500 LSLPDGYHRTDTPLS
+2500 LSLTNGYHQTDTPLS
-2515 LVGGAAA
+2515 FVGGAAA

-2530 SDFLDVYV
+2530 SDFLDVYAR
-2538 GSPAPDRFK
+2538 SSAPGGFK
-2547 AVRVLSDLPTREAL
+2547 AVRVLSDLPSREAL
-2561 EAPLPGGAGRL
+2561 EAPLPDVGGRL
-2572 WVVRQDDRVWL
+2572 WVVRQDDRVWS
-2583 VKQTGDALPEDRA
+2583 VKQTGEALPEDKA
-2596 LSLLTVLTEDVLAA
+2596 LALLTVLTEDVLAA

-2615 DRLLL
+2615 DRLIL
-2620 VRPEALWVYRWAG
+2620 VRPEALWVYRWAD

-2642 GDDPRREQVPS
+2642 ADDPRREQVPS
-2653 ARAVASELYD
+2653 ARAVAKELYD
-2663 VIGAVPDAP
+2663 VIGPVPDAP
-2672 HRVQIVPYEPRIEA
+2672 HRVQIVPYESRIEA

-2694 NGQPGRLMARRAVVP
+2694 NDEPGRLMVRRAVFP
-2709 VEETTEKL
+2709 RNEIVEQRAGALTETRT
-2717 QGGLS
+2717 S
-2722 ASQPT
+2722 I
-2727 LDLPETGALDHWVDV
+2727 DLPSNGALTRWLDV
-2742 TVPLEV
+2742 TILAGTE
-2748 GQFTIDLSP
+2748 QFTIDLEP
-2757 LVSGEI
+2757 LDEGDK
-2763 DPYVC
+2763 DPYLC
-2768 LYSLNG
+2768 LYSMDG
-2774 KPLAADDDGGRED
+2774 TGLAGDDDDGPD
-2787 LYSRLTWRPEAGET
+2787 LYSRMTWRPKRGET
-2801 RFLARLKNYEQQ
+2801 RYVLQVTEYGNGA
-2813 PAQPVPPVVATL
+2813 VPPVRAVL
-2825 SFSTSND
+2825 SLNTAYEASGRPTR
-2832 VSVLPK
+2832 
-2838 PGDEGYVLCEQPDV
+2838 CESPDV
-2852 AKRIKYFATAPEAAE
+2852 AERIDYFGPSYQEVQIN
-2867 LKGLSLILQDRSRLL
+2867 GLSLILQDRRRLL
-2882 AVAKEALEAPWA
+2882 AVAKEALEAPST
-2894 GTLEAFQTE
+2894 GTLVAFAADN
-2903 GDTKSRAAVSAPVYL
+2903 DTNQRLTARAPVYL
-2918 AQSDGAGLLFRRFVP
+2918 AQPDGADLLFRRFVP
-2933 QSEDVDAIAP
+2933 QAGDVDAIAP
-2943 FARMPGAAPPRH
+2943 FARITNAMPPSH

-2962 ELDGDTTE
+2962 ELDRDTADIT
-2970 VAQITGRSV
+2970 QIAGRSV
-2979 ALTALTAGG
+2979 ALIELSAGG
-2988 AAVTEA
+2988 AAVSEA
-2994 WQTRLPRHEGT
+2994 WQTSLPRHAGT
-3005 GYRVFFKLGD
+3005 GHRVFLKLGD
-3015 TPLWIDLPDDFA
+3015 TPRWIDLSGDFA
-3027 SDALVEA
+3027 SDELVEA
-3034 ALRYMLNF
+3034 ALRYMLGS
-3042 DVSSLTLLQA
+3042 DISSLTLLQA

-3071 DESLVLLPLSDTA
+3071 EESLVLLPSSDTA

-3103 VKNLFVQVATH
+3103 VKNLFVQVATQ

-3123 ARVDPWSMQDKR
+3123 ARVDPWRLQDKR

-3155 CLRTDHGGAAS
+3155 CLRTDHAGAAS
-3166 PRAQAALAYWPDGDL
+3166 PRAQAALAYWPDVDL
-3181 APSASPQLCDAP
+3181 APSASPQLCNAP

-3199 YAPAPRDSAVGLLY
+3199 YAPAPRESAVGMLY

-3258 DDLRSLPK
+3258 DDLRALPD
-3266 TVVPE
+3266 TALPA
-3271 VLRETA
+3271 VLSEKA
-3277 VVLEVIR
+3277 VILEVIR
-3284 PGNRLLWLAGL
+3284 PDNRLVWLAGL
-3295 QVPQGSGAPLVCVLG
+3295 QLPRSDKPPLVCVLG
-3310 DIEADLPEGVPPKVK
+3310 NIEASLPSNLPEEIKKQV
-3325 DDVILLSLEAVKR
+3325 LNLTLAAVTR
-3338 TVEALGSGQDALCPR
+3338 TVEAFDEDNDTLCPR
-3353 TRTRRINVVPAGDYW
+3353 IQQLRINVVEADGAW
-3368 DIWEELSNE
+3368 DIWEELSE
-3377 ASLAPEERPRFR
+3377 AAIVPQDTGPGVR
-3389 RVRLAQAGPGA
+3389 RVRLAQAEPGA
-3400 GPMLA
+3400 WPTLA
-3405 RNTPARTNAHRLH
+3405 RSTPALTKAHRLH
-3418 GTALTL
+3418 GTDLTL
-3424 RLDRRLT
+3424 RFDRRLT
-3431 ERLDDVAAR
+3431 ERLDDAAAR

-3455 AADLTRGAR
+3455 AADLTHGSR
-3464 TVFLTCTTDCT
+3464 TLSLTCATDCT
-3475 RLEGTTSAGERIA
+3475 RLEGKTSAGEWIA

-3501 GLTDVASAQDEVL
+3501 GFTDVASAQYATMHN
-3514 QGFALGLAADRLA
+3514 FALGLAADRLA

-3550 RPHGAVLGRKDTAD
+3550 RPYGTVLGRKDPVD

-3573 REFARP
+3573 EEFARP
-3579 FNETSPDEILIAL
+3579 FNERTPDEIRIAL
-3592 RNAVLQRAAG
+3592 RDAVLQRAAE

-3624 LSFPEPGAPLKEHR
+3624 MSFPEPGAPLIGHR

-3660 TATRIVTHLSLRLG
+3660 SATRIVTHLSLRLG
-3674 ASRLSEEAIW
+3674 ASRLLEEAIW
-3684 IPGAPRDAPLFLL
+3684 IPGPPSDAPLFRL

-3722 DPACPVALELR
+3722 DPACTVALEQR
-3733 DTFLQ
+3733 DTFIQ
-3738 GLVALAPKAD
+3738 GLAALAPEAA
-3748 VTCVPDATDRL
+3748 VTCIPDATDRL
-3759 ALLQADVPAALAVTP
+3759 AMLQSGVPSALAVTP

-3786 SVLGTRFDAQ
+3786 SELGAGFDAQ

-3842 PGTVPD
+3842 PGTAPD
-3848 LVGRFQGYR
+3848 LVGGFQGYR

-3863 HRLLAQVT
+3863 HRLLAQMT

-3886 GRDALLYDETRLDV
+3886 GWDALLYDETRLNV
-3900 LGGDRI
+3900 LQGDRI
-3906 RITRFLNSG
+3906 RVTRFLNHG
-3915 DARPEAL
+3915 DARPETL
-3922 ATDIATYLTAS
+3922 AAEIAAYLTAS
-3933 EPAADTIAEA
+3933 DPAANMIAEA

-3973 PVGLA
+3973 PVGLT

-3984 QDLAAATAA
+3984 QDLAAGLAA
-3993 DLAAFL
+3993 DLAVFL

-4023 RVAAASPGV
+4023 RATAVSPGV
-4032 DEGLILQTA
+4032 DEGLILKTA
-4041 DSGGNRV
+4041 DSGENRV
-4048 RAAYTDLA
+4048 RAAHTDLA

-4069 HLPFVVSTPEQITD
+4069 HLAFVVSTPEQITD
-4083 VARMDLLPRTNRQ
+4083 VAQMDLLPRTNSQ

-4125 LGTFAPEAKE
+4125 LGTFASEARE

-4143 LWDAGASC
+4143 LWEAGASC
-4151 DWFKAPAEGTVALL
+4151 DWYKAPAEGTVALL
-4165 AIGGQVTVLDSRTG
+4165 AINGQVTVLDSRNG
-4179 VMREIGL
+4179 IIRDIGL
-4186 ETSSAADHEMLLTWF
+4186 ETTSAADHDMLLTWF
-4201 LSVGVTACSNQPLV
+4201 LSVDVTACSNQPLV

-4227 DPCGIIATAP
+4227 DPCGVIATAP

-4286 DGSRLLAVTG
+4286 DDSRLLAVTG

-4333 LPDGSPRHLFLR
+4333 LPDGSPRHLLLR
-4345 AVDLEEQAPIW
+4345 AVNLKEQTPIW

-4369 GRTSLDNVSPVT
+4369 GRTNLDDVPPVT
-4381 RLGGAWTFE
+4381 QLAGAWTFE
-4390 ARAMTRTRWYPLQLQ
+4390 VRAMPGTPWYPLQLQ
-4405 GDPDTVLARAPE
+4405 DDPDAVLARAPE

-4425 AAQLRAEVTVARLW
+4425 AAQLRADVTVTHLW
-4439 LRPDGQDALFVVGW
+4439 LRPEGQDALFVVGW
-4453 GATSNP
+4453 DAAANP

-4469 RGGYVTTKSA
+4469 RGGYVTTKA
-4479 IDMRLAGAHREEL
+4479 TIDMRLAGAHREGL

-4504 SPDAVFAPR
+4504 ASDTDFAPR

-4528 DHPPGV
+4528 DHTPGA

>member
-1 MSWSD
+1 M
-6 RLRAALSAAVLCCF
+6 RAALSAAVLYCF
-20 GVSQAHAQDA
+20 GVSQAPAQDA

-70 LTALQKNAALV
+70 LTALQENAALV
-81 GEVCAPPD
+81 GEVCTPPD

-97 SEPDCLAALMSV
+97 SETDCLAALMSM

-131 LADTLPLETIPEADW
+131 LADTLPPPQIPEADR
-146 TEAREAE
+146 TEARKAE
-153 VAEWWAKAAPTAL
+153 VAAWWAKAAPTAL

-206 VAQLRNAVNSVAE
+206 VAQLRNAVNSAAE
-219 FASLAAPLRVI
+219 FAGLAAPLRLI

-263 SAPIDAN
+263 STPIDAN

-275 LPEELRDARWYR
+275 LPEELRDAPWFR

-292 AAFDRLKAVSDAL
+292 AAFERLQAVSEAFDA
-305 DEPRA
+305 PRE

-320 AEIEARAAEVD
+320 AEIDARAAEVE
-331 AFTSALTE
+331 AFTAALTE

-364 CTDVARAMDEPEEAI
+364 CTDVARAMDAPEEAI
-379 TSPLNEGRLRRA
+379 TGPLSEGRLRRA
-391 AERLAGVM
+391 AERLASVM

-417 TQSVLAGPIDRFDT
+417 TQSVMAGPIERFDT

-443 FDSDLQ
+443 FDNDLQ
-449 APWEALVSAAER
+449 APWEALVSAAGR
-461 EGLAGI
+461 DGLAGI
-467 CEGTVSLNPATLKRR
+467 CEGTVSLDPATLKRK
-482 AEALEDAAGAALE
+482 AEALEDSAAAALE

-508 SLASL
+508 ALASL

-542 PPIPAPEGSV
+542 PLSPAPEGSV

-567 DNGAPVA
+567 DNGVPVA

-596 DAFNAVLQDSLE
+596 DAFNAVLQDTLE
-608 ETQAAAVV
+608 EAQAAALV

-634 QRAANAAVIL
+634 QRAATAAVIL

-666 QTDESA
+666 ETDESPA
-672 TPNTGLDMGLLSK
+672 LNTGLEMGLLSK
-685 KVERRLGVEDR
+685 KVERRLGVEDG

-704 KLNLAVC
+704 ELNLAVC

-720 LHQVVSVVKASTQF
+720 LHQVVSVVEASTQF

-746 VAVADQLQAAMRRA
+746 VAVADQLRAAMRRA

-768 DETFLNV
+768 DEALLNA

-790 LVRLRLGPLSGSSFD
+790 LARLRLGTLSGSGFD
-805 KQFGLLLRVA
+805 KQYGLLLRVA

-828 PIDPAR
+828 PADPAR
-834 VSPECPS
+834 VSPDCPS
-841 FENAEAVVTA
+841 FEDAEAVVTA

-858 QAFDDLA
+858 QAFDALA
-865 TKVGEE
+865 ATAGAE
-871 LQRFMAE
+871 LQRFLAE
-878 SEGLAAI
+878 SKGLAAI
-885 EDLLRNSAQVT
+885 KNLLQETAEIT
-896 VVRAPSRASGDILS
+896 VVRAPSRTSGEILS
-910 WVRVTIPES
+910 WVRITVPES
-919 AVEDL
+919 AIADL
-924 TKIHDLAP
+924 TTIHGLAP
-932 LKGPFVFQT
+932 LTGAFVFQT
-941 ALDGDLVDQVIVE
+941 TLDGDRLDQMIVE
-954 RPTVDGVA
+954 RPTVNGVA
-962 LVRRALSLEPSN
+962 LVRRALSLLPSDSDL
-974 VLVLQ
+974 LVLK

-989 EALPQALKAVASQ
+989 DDLPQALQDVASAR
-1002 SDRTQC
+1002 DRTNC

-1013 VSVAFGPRAPVQ
+1013 VSVAFGRQAPLQ
-1025 GPLGFVCMQPTGGA
+1025 GPLGFVCVQPSGDD
-1039 PWLVLGTNVELKSL
+1039 PWLVLGTDVELKSPDG
-1053 NEDWRLR
+1053 DWRMR

-1068 GNGDGIYD
+1068 GNVGGIYD
-1076 FNVRVSSHT
+1076 FNVRVSSRT
-1085 PLFAEVDNN
+1085 SLFAEVEND
-1094 ARALLRIDL
+1094 RALLRIDL

-1121 LDIENALSV
+1121 LDIENALSA

-1140 IQFASDGLD
+1140 LQFASDGLD

-1162 RSLSDMVSEDAAVW
+1162 RSLSDMLSEEAAVW
-1176 QAWAEDVGAT
+1176 QTWAEDVGKK
-1186 LQKESEA
+1186 LQEASEA
-1193 YCKHV
+1193 HCEHV

-1204 GQTLADGVLAPV
+1204 GQTLANGVLAPV
-1216 PEICTVSDP
+1216 PEVCTVREP
-1225 DEGGIFLRGQE
+1225 DEGRILLRDQE
-1236 LTWTCS
+1236 LTWSCS

-1252 DYCDLELPDDFG
+1252 DYCDLELPDDIG
-1264 LCGDF
+1264 LCGDS

-1277 GAERPDQPEVHSA
+1277 GTERPDKPEVRSA
-1290 DLEDCIED
+1290 DLDACIED
-1298 TIDDLLPRDQLGDD
+1298 TIDNLLPRDQLGYDRI
-1312 EIRVALGFDGACSD
+1312 EVSLGFEGACSD
-1326 LNRLSDCAITGAF
+1326 VNRLSDCAITGAF
-1339 TLDLSDLEEQLNKIG
+1339 TLDLSDLADQLTEMG

-1359 RIYDAEACALDAPQ
+1359 RIYDAEACGLDAPQ
-1373 LDVTALVSL
+1373 LDVAAMVSL
-1382 DGTLR
+1382 DGNLR

-1399 NRFMRCADVLAAAA
+1399 TRFQRCADALAAGA
-1413 AEAALSEVV
+1413 AEAALSEVM
-1422 DAVDLSDLFQGFA
+1422 DDVDLSDLYQGIA
-1435 DASSSVLDGATDTLG
+1435 DAGSSVLVGASNTLG
-1450 ATLDGEASCTLK
+1450 ATLDREASCSLK
-1462 STESDAQKACGS
+1462 STEKDAPKCVT

-1485 TGAIVTAPYE
+1485 TGAIVTVPYE

-1500 LKVTADLSWSTAKLS
+1500 LEITADLSWSTTALS
-1515 VEDLDTDALAN
+1515 VRTLDPGAVEE
-1526 WAESQARGLIDPND
+1526 WIESQAKGLFNPTD

-1554 CLNELSRR
+1554 CLSELARR
-1562 LGASVSGKYLQS
+1562 LGDSISGKYLQS

-1579 LIKTDKRFELTLP
+1579 LIQTDKRFELTLP

-1614 EGFPNVA
+1614 DDFPNVA
-1621 APDCGAQGLSPEAL
+1621 APDCGAQGLTPEAL
-1635 VMDAVARILAEGP
+1635 VMDAVARILSEGP

-1660 AFKIK
+1660 AFEIK
-1665 EEGAPVYKPSLGRI
+1665 QAPDYNPSLGRI
-1679 EMTAEA
+1679 EMMAEA

-1696 DANITLDR
+1696 DAKITLDR

-1715 SLTSNIT
+1715 ALTSKIT
-1722 EQLSS
+1722 EQLTS

-1737 VKITDIGLRPAD
+1737 VKITNLTLDPLD
-1749 GSTPKALLI
+1749 GSMPEALLI
-1758 DSEANIAGLFAIS
+1758 DSEASIAGLFSIT
-1771 APQVQLSEEG
+1771 APQVRLSEAG
-1781 LAIQGPN
+1781 LEIQGPN
-1788 RFAISFGEG
+1788 RFGISFGEG
-1797 LTIPVPPLAICPNGG
+1797 ITIPVPPLAICPNGG

-1819 TIRAAVTIAE
+1819 TIKAAVTVAE

-1865 LGSNEGVIDLGKPFV
+1865 LGSNEGVIDLGKPFI
-1880 QHQSEI
+1880 QHEAEI

-1896 RGQFTIDGPQEIVT
+1896 RGQFTIDGPQKIVT

-1921 VGDGRFLLDLDQ
+1921 VGDGRFLLDLDKG
-1933 RILDTATEFN
+1933 ILDTATEFN

-2090 ADTGAPEAIPPGG
+2090 ADTGAPEDIPPGG

-2164 TLTGGYSQMQRG
+2164 TLTGGYSQMQTG

-2191 GNLVYLYTGETVDRR
+2191 GNLVYLYTGETLDRR
-2206 GYYELCRVSIGAD
+2206 GYYELCRVSIGTD
-2219 NRPVTDLNILSEDLS
+2219 NQPVTTPKDLS
-2234 TDERSLLVA
+2234 VEERGLLVG
-2243 FHTALIGEMATRP
+2243 FHNALIGEMATRP
-2256 EDPDGNYDRLLLRAR
+2256 VEPSGDYGRLLLRAR
-2271 IVQNAHGTLSGTIG
+2271 IVQNGAGTLQGTIG
-2285 FQRVGELLV
+2285 SQRVGELLV
-2294 VMRGSFED
+2294 VMRGAFED
-2302 NTACGEPPAVGGDPK
+2302 NTACGERPLPGGEPK
-2317 TKSFWLTGMRQDW
+2317 TKSFWLTGMRA
-2330 DGKRP
+2330 
-2335 GDLDDPQGVF
+2335 GDLDDPQVVF

-2351 WNCEEGT
+2351 WNCDEGT
-2358 LGRIDPDNRT
+2358 LGRIDPNNET

-2374 LSRKAAGGYQI
+2374 LSKKAADGFQI

-2390 LPKDPEPEPR
+2390 PPKDPEPEPR
-2400 PTPPWPQPEPEP
+2400 PIPPWPQPEPEP
-2412 QPKPAPEPDPVP
+2412 QPEPAPAPDPVP
-2424 FPEPCSSECGTIPV
+2424 FPEPCSSDCGTIPV
-2438 RIGELDEGCGI
+2438 RIGELDDGCGI

-2466 EVCEAGPQTVIVG
+2466 EECEAGPQTVIVG
-2479 SVAGQYVQFYVPV
+2479 SVAGQFVQFYVPV

-2515 LVGGAAA
+2515 PLGGAAA

-2530 SDFLDVYV
+2530 SDFLDIYV
-2538 GSPAPDRFK
+2538 GSPGPDRFK

-2561 EAPLPGGAGRL
+2561 EAPLPGDNGRL
-2572 WVVRQDDRVWL
+2572 WVVRQDDVRVWL

-2610 EVTTP
+2610 ELTTP

-2620 VRPEALWVYRWAG
+2620 VRSEALWVYRWAE
-2633 GAWEGIAQI
+2633 GAWEGIARI
-2642 GDDPRREQVPS
+2642 ADDPRREQIPS
-2653 ARAVASELYD
+2653 ARAVAEELYD
-2663 VIGAVPDAP
+2663 VIDAVPDAP
-2672 HRVQIVPYEPRIEA
+2672 HRVQIVPYAPQIEA

-2694 NGQPGRLMARRAVVP
+2694 NGQPGRLIVRRAVVP
-2709 VEETTEKL
+2709 RQEIVEPREGELT
-2717 QGGLS
+2717 
-2722 ASQPT
+2722 ASQPS
-2727 LDLPETGALDHWVDV
+2727 LDIPATGALAHWVDLTIPAGV
-2742 TVPLEV
+2742 SKFTVDLAPL
-2748 GQFTIDLSP
+2748 GSAGT
-2757 LVSGEI
+2757 
-2763 DPYVC
+2763 DPYIC
-2768 LYSLNG
+2768 LYSIDG
-2774 KPLAADDDGGRED
+2774 VGLAGDDDGGPD
-2787 LYSRLTWRPEAGET
+2787 LYSRMTWQPRDGET
-2801 RFLARLKNYEQQ
+2801 RYVLKLTDYGRG
-2813 PAQPVPPVVATL
+2813 AVPPVRADL
-2825 SFSTSND
+2825 SFDTPYG
-2832 VSVLPK
+2832 VSGRPSRC
-2838 PGDEGYVLCEQPDV
+2838 DTPDI
-2852 AKRIKYFATAPEAAE
+2852 AERIDYFGPPVEVVQVDN
-2867 LKGLSLILQDRSRLL
+2867 LSLIQQDRARLL
-2882 AVAKEALEAPWA
+2882 AVAKEALEAPWT
-2894 GTLEAFQTE
+2894 GTLEAFQADSDAE
-2903 GDTKSRAAVSAPVYL
+2903 ERLAAGAPVYL
-2918 AQSDGAGLLFRRFVP
+2918 AQRDEAGLLFRRFVP
-2933 QSEDVDAIAP
+2933 LSGAVDAIEP
-2943 FARMPGAAPPRH
+2943 FARMTGDAPPWH
-2955 AWSALAQ
+2955 AWGVLAE
-2962 ELDGDTTE
+2962 ELDRDTAD
-2970 VAQITGRSV
+2970 VAQISGRSV
-2979 ALTALTAGG
+2979 ALTARTAGG
-2988 AAVTEA
+2988 GAVTEA
-2994 WQTRLPRHEGT
+2994 WQTRLPRHDET
-3005 GYRVFFKLGD
+3005 GHRVFFKLGD
-3015 TPLWIDLPDDFA
+3015 QPRWIDLSGDFA

-3034 ALRYMLNF
+3034 ALRYMLGT
-3042 DVSSLTLLQA
+3042 DVSSLTLLEA

-3084 EAVVLPLPTKAAP
+3084 EAVLLPLPTKAAP

-3103 VKNLFVQVATH
+3103 VKNLFVQVATQ

-3123 ARVDPWSMQDKR
+3123 ARVDPWRLQDKR

-3166 PRAQAALAYWPDGDL
+3166 PRAQDALAYWPDADL
-3181 APSASPQLCDAP
+3181 ATSASPQLCDAP
-3193 GVVVWQ
+3193 GVVIWQ
-3199 YAPAPRDSAVGLLY
+3199 YAPAPRDSAVGMLY

-3231 RVATGQTVPDALKT
+3231 RVATGQSVPDELKT

-3258 DDLRSLPK
+3258 DDLRALPD
-3266 TVVPE
+3266 TALPE
-3271 VLRETA
+3271 VLSEKA
-3277 VVLEVIR
+3277 VILEVIR
-3284 PGNRLLWLAGL
+3284 PDNRLVWLAGL
-3295 QVPQGSGAPLVCVLG
+3295 QLPRTDKPPLVCVLG
-3310 DIEADLPEGVPPKVK
+3310 DIEASLPPDLPEEIKK
-3325 DDVILLSLEAVKR
+3325 QVIDLMLAAVAR
-3338 TVEALGSGQDALCPR
+3338 TVEAFDENNDTLCPR
-3353 TRTRRINVVPAGDYW
+3353 TQQLRINVVEADGAW
-3368 DIWEELSNE
+3368 DIWEELSE
-3377 ASLAPEERPRFR
+3377 AAVVPQDRGPGVR

-3400 GPMLA
+3400 WPMLA
-3405 RNTPARTNAHRLH
+3405 RNTPTQTKAHRLH
-3418 GTALTL
+3418 GTDLTL
-3424 RLDRRLT
+3424 RFDPRLT

-3464 TVFLTCTTDCT
+3464 NVSLTCTTDCT
-3475 RLEGTTSAGERIA
+3475 RLESTTSAGERIA

-3501 GLTDVASAQDEVL
+3501 GLTDVASAQDGVL

-3550 RPHGAVLGRKDTAD
+3550 RPHGTVLGRKDTAD

-3573 REFARP
+3573 EGFARP

-3602 RMVPFTVQRLTNGWT
+3602 RMVPFTVQRLTNGWI

-3645 EGPLYWSS
+3645 DGPLYWSS

-3660 TATRIVTHLSLRLG
+3660 TATRIVTHVSLRFG

-3722 DPACPVALELR
+3722 DPACPVTLELR

-3748 VTCVPDATDRL
+3748 VTCVPDAADRL
-3759 ALLQADVPAALAVTP
+3759 ALLQVGVPTALAVRP

-3857 VARPEQ
+3857 VAKPEQ

-3871 PVASLATR
+3871 PVASLARR
-3879 GRFLDIE
+3879 GRFLDID

-3922 ATDIATYLTAS
+3922 AADIATYLTAS
-3933 EPAADTIAEA
+3933 EAAADTIAEA

-3999 RPNLSAGHSLAG
+3999 RPSLSAGHSLAG
-4011 LFAEGNTLVACG
+4011 LFAEGNSLVACG
-4023 RVAAASPGV
+4023 RVAAARPGV

-4048 RAAYTDLA
+4048 RAEHTDLA
-4056 MRFHAPSCGIVRR
+4056 MRFHAPSCGLVRR
-4069 HLPFVVSTPEQITD
+4069 HLSFVVSTPEQITD
-4083 VARMDLLPRTNRQ
+4083 VARIDLLPRTNHQ

-4125 LGTFAPEAKE
+4125 LGTFAPEATE

-4303 DWIILSDRGCLLVSL
+4303 NWIILSDRGCLLVSL

-4324 KLDDLSGRL
+4324 KLDVLSGRL

-4369 GRTSLDNVSPVT
+4369 GRASLDNVSPVT
-4381 RLGGAWTFE
+4381 RLRGGWTFE

-4439 LRPDGQDALFVVGW
+4439 LRPDGKDALFVVGW

-4459 TLCVHLLNAQ
+4459 TFCVHLLNAQ

-4528 DHPPGV
+4528 DHTPGA